1 MDNNF
6 PNNKND
12 KNNNNNNANNED
24 NSNIYQILINKLNQ
38 NQNNNQINNNAIND
52 QNEEEEY
59 EYEEESMK
67 EPIEEKNFSQQVDF
81 LYHPHDPE
89 DQSSIKNILIKQY
102 KKHKKLLPEKDIQKN
117 KKSTKKVGLKN
128 LVTKSRDIIP
138 FKNKNKG
145 LFDPY
150 LTQKELD
157 YESNIKK
164 QREERQR
171 KIDEYEKNI
180 RKKSRKKLEKDLNKK
195 IVNYTGPKGKP
206 LIKAKNYANKKV
218 KKDEEDLIKHFV
230 NIPKP
235 HIKTKMA
242 MNLGFDPK
250 KYDVIINSLLKEISS
265 IKAERKKE
273 NEMFKKQ
280 IQHYAND
287 NVDKY
292 NNYYEF
298 IYKTQKLNYDNTR
311 MNQPK
316 NIYNKNKPTRGQ
328 AINNLMKKYFD
339 DDEPKNKLKNI
350 SDINIINGINP
361 ESDTNIKN
369 KSRKENKIKTN
380 NYIKSSP
387 TKKNDKK
394 DLKGFINSDINFE
407 NIDKLLSADNL
418 TFQDKINILT
428 ELNKELD
435 NYSEKMPIIIQQ
447 VKNSLD
453 QIYEEEDK
461 AGGSNFRKEAN
472 KIPYVAMASRVA
484 YHIIQSNYDEIIEK
498 MLDEL
503 LFDCAN
509 DFNFIKL
516 RKEQEMKKQDLI
528 NNFQLLHDNIEH
540 IKNNEEKILERSN
553 GLVNNINN
561 KSKNNIKDLNDN
573 RKKIIITKFR
583 AQLDN
588 NLINRNNNYRKEFR
602 DYMVFK
608 GSFYNENIF
617 DIYDEYIE
625 EEGENILNKAID
637 KFINDLHKFGGD
649 LAKNEIKKI
658 EENI

>member
-6 PNNKND
+6 PNNKDD
-12 KNNNNNNANNED
+12 KNNKNSNED
-24 NSNIYQILINKLNQ
+24 NSNIYQMLINKLNQ
-38 NQNNNQINNNAIND
+38 TQNKSSNNIQINNNNE
-52 QNEEEEY
+52 QNEEEY

-67 EPIEEKNFSQQVDF
+67 EPVEEKNFSQQVDF
-81 LYHPHDPE
+81 LYHPQDPE
-89 DQSSIKNILIKQY
+89 GQSSIKNILIKQY
-102 KKHKKLLPEKDIQKN
+102 KKHKKLVPEKDFQKN
-117 KKSTKKVGLKN
+117 KKNTKKIGSKN
-128 LVTKSRDIIP
+128 RDIIP

-164 QREERQR
+164 QREERQK

-195 IVNYTGPKGKP
+195 IINFAGPKGKP
-206 LIKAKNYANKKV
+206 LIKAKNFANKKV
-218 KKDEEDLIKHFV
+218 KKDDEDLVKHFL

-235 HIKTKMA
+235 HIKPKIA
-242 MNLGFDPK
+242 KDLGFNPE
-250 KYDVIINSLLKEISS
+250 KYDVIINSLLKEINN
-265 IKAERKKE
+265 IKIERKKE

-280 IQHYAND
+280 IQLYAND

-316 NIYNKNKPTRGQ
+316 NIYNKIKPTRGQ

-339 DDEPKNKLKNI
+339 DGEPKNKLKKI

-361 ESDTNIKN
+361 ETDTSIKYKN
-369 KSRKENKIKTN
+369 KDKDKSGNENKVKTN
-380 NYIKSSP
+380 NYVKASP

-394 DLKGFINSDINFE
+394 DLKGLIDNNINFE
-407 NIDKLLSADNL
+407 NLDKLLSAENL

-435 NYSEKMPIIIQQ
+435 NYSEKIPIIIEQ

-453 QIYEEEDK
+453 QIYEDEKK
-461 AGGSNFRKEAN
+461 AGGNNFRKEAN
-472 KIPYVAMASRVA
+472 KIPFVAMASRAA

-498 MLDEL
+498 MIDEL

-509 DFNFIKL
+509 DLNIIHH
-516 RKEQEMKKQDLI
+516 RKEQQIKKQDLI
-528 NNFQLLHDNIEH
+528 ANFQLLQDNIENM
-540 IKNNEEKILERSN
+540 KKNEETIRERSN
-553 GLVNNINN
+553 GLVINN
-561 KSKNNIKDLNDN
+561 NNQNIKDLNAI

-588 NLINRNNNYRKEFR
+588 DLINRNNNYRKDFK
-602 DYMVFK
+602 DYMIFK
-608 GSFYNENIF
+608 GSFYKDNIF

-637 KFINDLHKFGGD
+637 KYINDLHKFGGK
-649 LAKNEIKKI
+649 LAINEIN
-658 EENI
+658 NIVGE

>member
-6 PNNKND
+6 PNNKDD
-12 KNNNNNNANNED
+12 KNNKNSNED
-24 NSNIYQILINKLNQ
+24 NSNIYQMLINKLNQ
-38 NQNNNQINNNAIND
+38 NQNKNSNNIQINNNNE
-52 QNEEEEY
+52 QNEEEY

-67 EPIEEKNFSQQVDF
+67 EPVEEKNFSQQVDF
-81 LYHPHDPE
+81 LYHPQDPE
-89 DQSSIKNILIKQY
+89 GQSSIKNILIKQY
-102 KKHKKLLPEKDIQKN
+102 KKHKKLVPEKDFQKN
-117 KKSTKKVGLKN
+117 KKNTKKIGSKN
-128 LVTKSRDIIP
+128 RDIIP

-164 QREERQR
+164 QREERQK

-195 IVNYTGPKGKP
+195 IINFAGPKGKP

-218 KKDEEDLIKHFV
+218 KKDDEDLVKHFL

-235 HIKTKMA
+235 HIKPKIA
-242 MNLGFDPK
+242 KDLGFNPE
-250 KYDVIINSLLKEISS
+250 KYDVIINSLLKEINN
-265 IKAERKKE
+265 IKIERKKE

-280 IQHYAND
+280 IQLYAND

-316 NIYNKNKPTRGQ
+316 NIYNKIKPTRGQ

-339 DDEPKNKLKNI
+339 DGEPKNKLKKI

-361 ESDTNIKN
+361 ETDTSIKYKN
-369 KSRKENKIKTN
+369 KDKDKSGNENKVKTN
-380 NYIKSSP
+380 NYVKASP

-394 DLKGFINSDINFE
+394 DLKGLIDNNINFE
-407 NIDKLLSADNL
+407 NLDKLLSAENL

-428 ELNKELD
+428 ELNKEID
-435 NYSEKMPIIIQQ
+435 NYSEKIPIIIEQ

-453 QIYEEEDK
+453 QIYEDENK
-461 AGGSNFRKEAN
+461 AGGNNFRKEAN
-472 KIPYVAMASRVA
+472 KIPFVAMASRAA

-498 MLDEL
+498 MIDEL

-509 DFNFIKL
+509 DLNIIHH
-516 RKEQEMKKQDLI
+516 RKEQQIKKQDLI
-528 NNFQLLHDNIEH
+528 ANFQLLQDNIENM
-540 IKNNEEKILERSN
+540 KKNEETIRERSN
-553 GLVNNINN
+553 GLVINN
-561 KSKNNIKDLNDN
+561 NNQNIKDLNAI

-588 NLINRNNNYRKEFR
+588 DLINRNNNYRKDFK
-602 DYMVFK
+602 DYMIFK
-608 GSFYNENIF
+608 GSFYKDNIF

-637 KFINDLHKFGGD
+637 KYINDLHKFGGK
-649 LAKNEIKKI
+649 LAINEIN
-658 EENI
+658 NIVGE

>member
-6 PNNKND
+6 PNNKDD
-12 KNNNNNNANNED
+12 KNNKNSNED
-24 NSNIYQILINKLNQ
+24 NSNIYQMLINKLNQ
-38 NQNNNQINNNAIND
+38 NQNKSSNNIQINNNNE
-52 QNEEEEY
+52 QNEEEY
-59 EYEEESMK
+59 EYEEESVK
-67 EPIEEKNFSQQVDF
+67 EPVEEKNFSQQVDF
-81 LYHPHDPE
+81 LYHPQDPE
-89 DQSSIKNILIKQY
+89 GQSSIKNILIKQY
-102 KKHKKLLPEKDIQKN
+102 KKHKKLIPEKDFQKN
-117 KKSTKKVGLKN
+117 KKNTKKIGSKN
-128 LVTKSRDIIP
+128 RDIIP

-164 QREERQR
+164 QREERQK

-195 IVNYTGPKGKP
+195 IINFAGPKGKP

-218 KKDEEDLIKHFV
+218 KKDDEDLVKHFL

-235 HIKTKMA
+235 HIKPKIA
-242 MNLGFDPK
+242 KDLGFNPE
-250 KYDVIINSLLKEISS
+250 KYDVIINSLLKEINN
-265 IKAERKKE
+265 IKIERKKE

-280 IQHYAND
+280 IQLYAND

-316 NIYNKNKPTRGQ
+316 NIYNKIKPTRGQ

-339 DDEPKNKLKNI
+339 DGEPKNKLKKI

-361 ESDTNIKN
+361 ETDTSIKYKN
-369 KSRKENKIKTN
+369 KDKDKSGNENKVKTN
-380 NYIKSSP
+380 NYVKASP
-387 TKKNDKK
+387 SKRNDKK
-394 DLKGFINSDINFE
+394 DLKGLIDNNINFE
-407 NIDKLLSADNL
+407 NLDKLLSAENL

-435 NYSEKMPIIIQQ
+435 NYSEKIPIIIEQ

-453 QIYEEEDK
+453 QIYEDENK
-461 AGGSNFRKEAN
+461 AGGNNFRKEAN
-472 KIPYVAMASRVA
+472 KIPFVAMASRAA

-498 MLDEL
+498 MIDEL

-509 DFNFIKL
+509 DLNIIHH
-516 RKEQEMKKQDLI
+516 RKEQQIKKQDLI
-528 NNFQLLHDNIEH
+528 ANFQLLQDNIENM
-540 IKNNEEKILERSN
+540 KKNEETIRERSN
-553 GLVNNINN
+553 GLVINN
-561 KSKNNIKDLNDN
+561 NNQNIKDLNAI

-588 NLINRNNNYRKEFR
+588 DLINRNNNYRKDFK
-602 DYMVFK
+602 DYMIFK
-608 GSFYNENIF
+608 GSFYKDNIF

-637 KFINDLHKFGGD
+637 KYINDLHKFGGK
-649 LAKNEIKKI
+649 LAINEIN
-658 EENI
+658 NIVGE

>member
-1 MDNNF
+1 MI
-6 PNNKND
+6 
-12 KNNNNNNANNED
+12 NE
-24 NSNIYQILINKLNQ
+24 Q
-38 NQNNNQINNNAIND
+38 N
-52 QNEEEEY
+52 EEEY

-81 LYHPHDPE
+81 LYHPNDPE

-102 KKHKKLLPEKDIQKN
+102 KKHKKLLPEKDLQKN
-117 KKSTKKVGLKN
+117 KKSIKNVGSKK
-128 LVTKSRDIIP
+128 RDIIP

-164 QREERQR
+164 QREERQK
-171 KIDEYEKNI
+171 KIDEYEKNL

-195 IVNYTGPKGKP
+195 IINFAEPKGKP

-218 KKDEEDLIKHFV
+218 KKGDEDLVKHFL

-235 HIKTKMA
+235 HIKPKIA
-242 MNLGFDPK
+242 KNLGFNPK
-250 KYDVIINSLLKEISS
+250 KYDVIINSLLKEINN
-265 IKAERKKE
+265 IKIERKKE

-280 IQHYAND
+280 IQLYAND

-316 NIYNKNKPTRGQ
+316 NIYNKKKPTRGQ

-339 DDEPKNKLKNI
+339 DEDPKNKLKKV

-361 ESDTNIKN
+361 KTDTSIKYKN
-369 KSRKENKIKTN
+369 KDKEKSGYENKVKTN
-380 NYIKSSP
+380 NYVNASP
-387 TKKNDKK
+387 TKKNNKK
-394 DLKGFINSDINFE
+394 DLNGLIDSDINFE
-407 NIDKLLSADNL
+407 NIDKLLSAENL

-435 NYSEKMPIIIQQ
+435 NYSEKIPIIVEQ

-453 QIYEEEDK
+453 QLYEDESNTR
-461 AGGSNFRKEAN
+461 GSNFRKEAN
-472 KIPYVAMASRVA
+472 KIPFVAMASRAA
-484 YHIIQSNYDEIIEK
+484 YQIIQSNYDEIIEK
-498 MLDEL
+498 MIDEL
-503 LFDCAN
+503 LCDCVDDLN
-509 DFNFIKL
+509 IINH
-516 RKEQEMKKQDLI
+516 RKEQQMKKQNLI
-528 NNFQLLHDNIEH
+528 ANFQLLQDNIEQ
-540 IKNNEEKILERSN
+540 IKKNEETIRERSN
-553 GLVNNINN
+553 GLV
-561 KSKNNIKDLNDN
+561 IKDNNNNNNDLNKN

-583 AQLDN
+583 AQLN
-588 NLINRNNNYRKEFR
+588 NDLINRNNNYRKDFK

-608 GSFYNENIF
+608 GSFYKDNIF

-637 KFINDLHKFGGD
+637 KYINDLHKFGGD
-649 LAKNEIKKI
+649 LAKNEINNLVG
-658 EENI
+658 E

>member
-6 PNNKND
+6 PNNKDD
-12 KNNNNNNANNED
+12 KNNKNSNED
-24 NSNIYQILINKLNQ
+24 NSNIYQMLINKLNQ
-38 NQNNNQINNNAIND
+38 NQNKNSNNIQINNNNE
-52 QNEEEEY
+52 QNEEEY

-67 EPIEEKNFSQQVDF
+67 EPVEEKNFSQQVDF

-89 DQSSIKNILIKQY
+89 GQSSIKNILIKQY
-102 KKHKKLLPEKDIQKN
+102 KKHKKLIPEKDFQKN
-117 KKSTKKVGLKN
+117 KKNTKKIGSKN
-128 LVTKSRDIIP
+128 RDIIP

-164 QREERQR
+164 QREERQK

-195 IVNYTGPKGKP
+195 IIKFAGPKGKP

-218 KKDEEDLIKHFV
+218 KKDDEDLVKHFL

-235 HIKTKMA
+235 HIKPKIA
-242 MNLGFDPK
+242 KDLGFNPE
-250 KYDVIINSLLKEISS
+250 KYDVIINSLLKEINN
-265 IKAERKKE
+265 IKIERKKE

-280 IQHYAND
+280 IQLYAND

-316 NIYNKNKPTRGQ
+316 NIYNKIKPTRGQ
-328 AINNLMKKYFD
+328 AINNLMKKYFND
-339 DDEPKNKLKNI
+339 GEPKNKLKKI

-361 ESDTNIKN
+361 ETDTSIKYKN
-369 KSRKENKIKTN
+369 KDKDKSGNENKVKTN
-380 NYIKSSP
+380 NYVKASP
-387 TKKNDKK
+387 TKRNDKK
-394 DLKGFINSDINFE
+394 DLKGLIDNNINFE
-407 NIDKLLSADNL
+407 NLDKLLSAENL

-435 NYSEKMPIIIQQ
+435 NYSEKIPIIIEQ

-453 QIYEEEDK
+453 QIYEDENK
-461 AGGSNFRKEAN
+461 AGGNNFRKEAN
-472 KIPYVAMASRVA
+472 KIPFVAMASRAA

-498 MLDEL
+498 MIDEL

-509 DFNFIKL
+509 DLNIIHH
-516 RKEQEMKKQDLI
+516 RKEQQIKKQDLI
-528 NNFQLLHDNIEH
+528 ANFQLLQDNIENM
-540 IKNNEEKILERSN
+540 KKNEETIRERSN
-553 GLVNNINN
+553 GLAINN
-561 KSKNNIKDLNDN
+561 DNQNIKDLNAI

-588 NLINRNNNYRKEFR
+588 DLINRNNNYRKDFK
-602 DYMVFK
+602 DYMIFK
-608 GSFYNENIF
+608 GSFYKDNIF

-637 KFINDLHKFGGD
+637 KYINDLHKFGGK
-649 LAKNEIKKI
+649 LAINEIN
-658 EENI
+658 NIVGE

>member
-6 PNNKND
+6 PNNKDD
-12 KNNNNNNANNED
+12 KNNKNSNED
-24 NSNIYQILINKLNQ
+24 NSNIYQMLINKLNQ
-38 NQNNNQINNNAIND
+38 NQNKNSNNIQINNNNE
-52 QNEEEEY
+52 QNEEEY

-67 EPIEEKNFSQQVDF
+67 EPVEEKNFSQQVDF
-81 LYHPHDPE
+81 LYHPQDPE
-89 DQSSIKNILIKQY
+89 GQSSIKNILIKQY
-102 KKHKKLLPEKDIQKN
+102 KKHKKLIPEKDFQKN
-117 KKSTKKVGLKN
+117 KKNTKKIGSKN
-128 LVTKSRDIIP
+128 RDIIP

-164 QREERQR
+164 QREERQK

-195 IVNYTGPKGKP
+195 IINFAGPKGKP
-206 LIKAKNYANKKV
+206 LIKAKNFANKKV
-218 KKDEEDLIKHFV
+218 KKDDEDLVKHFL

-235 HIKTKMA
+235 HIKPKIA
-242 MNLGFDPK
+242 KDLGFNPE
-250 KYDVIINSLLKEISS
+250 KYDVIINSLLKEINN
-265 IKAERKKE
+265 IKIERKKE

-280 IQHYAND
+280 IQLYAND

-316 NIYNKNKPTRGQ
+316 NIYNKIKPTRGQ

-339 DDEPKNKLKNI
+339 DGEPKNKLKKI

-361 ESDTNIKN
+361 ETDTSIKYKN
-369 KSRKENKIKTN
+369 KDKDKSGNENKVKTN
-380 NYIKSSP
+380 NYVKASP

-394 DLKGFINSDINFE
+394 DLKGLIDNNINFE
-407 NIDKLLSADNL
+407 NLDKLLTAENL

-435 NYSEKMPIIIQQ
+435 NYSEKIPIIIEQ

-453 QIYEEEDK
+453 QIYEDENK
-461 AGGSNFRKEAN
+461 AGGNNFRKEAN
-472 KIPYVAMASRVA
+472 KIPFVAMASRAA

-498 MLDEL
+498 MIDEL

-509 DFNFIKL
+509 DLNIIHH
-516 RKEQEMKKQDLI
+516 RKEQQIKKQDLI
-528 NNFQLLHDNIEH
+528 ANFQLLQDNIENM
-540 IKNNEEKILERSN
+540 KKNEETIRERSN
-553 GLVNNINN
+553 GLVINN
-561 KSKNNIKDLNDN
+561 NNQNIKDLNAI

-588 NLINRNNNYRKEFR
+588 DLINRNNNYRKDFK
-602 DYMVFK
+602 DYMIFK
-608 GSFYNENIF
+608 GSFYKDNIF

-637 KFINDLHKFGGD
+637 KYINDLHKFGGK
-649 LAKNEIKKI
+649 LAINEIN
-658 EENI
+658 NIVGE

>member
-6 PNNKND
+6 PNNKDD
-12 KNNNNNNANNED
+12 KNNKNSNED
-24 NSNIYQILINKLNQ
+24 NSNIYQMLINKLNQ
-38 NQNNNQINNNAIND
+38 NQNKSSNNIQINNNNE
-52 QNEEEEY
+52 QNEEEY
-59 EYEEESMK
+59 EYEEESVK
-67 EPIEEKNFSQQVDF
+67 EPVEEKNFSQQVDF
-81 LYHPHDPE
+81 LYHPQDPE
-89 DQSSIKNILIKQY
+89 GQSSIKNILIKQY
-102 KKHKKLLPEKDIQKN
+102 KKHKKLIPEKDFQKN
-117 KKSTKKVGLKN
+117 KKNTKKIGSKN
-128 LVTKSRDIIP
+128 RDIIP

-164 QREERQR
+164 QREERQK

-195 IVNYTGPKGKP
+195 IINFAGPKGKP

-218 KKDEEDLIKHFV
+218 KKDDEDLVKHFL

-235 HIKTKMA
+235 HIKPKIA
-242 MNLGFDPK
+242 KDLGFNPE
-250 KYDVIINSLLKEISS
+250 KYDVIINSLLKEINN
-265 IKAERKKE
+265 IKIERKKE

-280 IQHYAND
+280 IQLYAND

-311 MNQPK
+311 MNQAK
-316 NIYNKNKPTRGQ
+316 NIYNKIKPTRGQ

-339 DDEPKNKLKNI
+339 DGEPKNKLKKI

-361 ESDTNIKN
+361 ETDTSIKYKN
-369 KSRKENKIKTN
+369 KDKDKSGNENKVKTN
-380 NYIKSSP
+380 NYVKASP

-394 DLKGFINSDINFE
+394 DLKGLIDNNINFE
-407 NIDKLLSADNL
+407 NLDKLLSAENL

-435 NYSEKMPIIIQQ
+435 NYSEKIPIIIEQ

-453 QIYEEEDK
+453 QIYEDENK
-461 AGGSNFRKEAN
+461 AGGNNFRKEAN
-472 KIPYVAMASRVA
+472 KIPFVAMASRAA

-498 MLDEL
+498 MIDEL

-509 DFNFIKL
+509 DLNIIHH
-516 RKEQEMKKQDLI
+516 RKEQQIKKQDLI
-528 NNFQLLHDNIEH
+528 ANFQLLQDNIENM
-540 IKNNEEKILERSN
+540 KKNEETIRERSN
-553 GLVNNINN
+553 GLVINN
-561 KSKNNIKDLNDN
+561 NNQNIKDLNAI

-588 NLINRNNNYRKEFR
+588 DLINRNNNYRKDFK
-602 DYMVFK
+602 DYMIFK
-608 GSFYNENIF
+608 GSFYKDNIF

-637 KFINDLHKFGGD
+637 KYINDLHKFGGK
-649 LAKNEIKKI
+649 LAINEIN
-658 EENI
+658 NIVGE

>member
-6 PNNKND
+6 PNNKDD
-12 KNNNNNNANNED
+12 KNNKNSNED
-24 NSNIYQILINKLNQ
+24 NSNIYQMLINKLNQ
-38 NQNNNQINNNAIND
+38 NQNKNSNNIQINNNNE
-52 QNEEEEY
+52 QNEEEY

-67 EPIEEKNFSQQVDF
+67 EPVEEKNFSQQVDF
-81 LYHPHDPE
+81 LYHPQDPE
-89 DQSSIKNILIKQY
+89 GQSSIKNILIKQY
-102 KKHKKLLPEKDIQKN
+102 KKHKKLIPEKDFQKN
-117 KKSTKKVGLKN
+117 KKNTKKIGSKN
-128 LVTKSRDIIP
+128 RDIIP

-164 QREERQR
+164 QREERQK

-195 IVNYTGPKGKP
+195 IINFAGPKGKP
-206 LIKAKNYANKKV
+206 LIKAKNFANKKV
-218 KKDEEDLIKHFV
+218 KKDDEDLVKHFL

-235 HIKTKMA
+235 HIKPKIA
-242 MNLGFDPK
+242 KDLGFNPE
-250 KYDVIINSLLKEISS
+250 KYDVIINSLLKEINN
-265 IKAERKKE
+265 IKIERKKE

-280 IQHYAND
+280 IQLYAND

-316 NIYNKNKPTRGQ
+316 NIYNKIKPTRGQ

-339 DDEPKNKLKNI
+339 DGEPKNKLKKI

-361 ESDTNIKN
+361 ETDTSIKYKN
-369 KSRKENKIKTN
+369 KDKDKSGNENKVKTN
-380 NYIKSSP
+380 NYVKASP

-394 DLKGFINSDINFE
+394 DLKGLIDNNINFE
-407 NIDKLLSADNL
+407 NLDKLLSAENL

-435 NYSEKMPIIIQQ
+435 NYSEKIPIIIEQ

-453 QIYEEEDK
+453 QIYEDENK
-461 AGGSNFRKEAN
+461 AGGNNFRKEAN
-472 KIPYVAMASRVA
+472 KIPFVAMASRAA

-498 MLDEL
+498 MIDEL

-509 DFNFIKL
+509 DLNIIHH
-516 RKEQEMKKQDLI
+516 RKEQQIKKQDLI
-528 NNFQLLHDNIEH
+528 ANFQLLQDNIENM
-540 IKNNEEKILERSN
+540 KKNEETIRERSN
-553 GLVNNINN
+553 GLVINN
-561 KSKNNIKDLNDN
+561 NNQNIKDLNAI

-588 NLINRNNNYRKEFR
+588 DLINRNNNYRKDFK
-602 DYMVFK
+602 DYMIFK
-608 GSFYNENIF
+608 GSFYKDNIF

-637 KFINDLHKFGGD
+637 KYINDLHKFGGK
-649 LAKNEIKKI
+649 LAINEIN
-658 EENI
+658 NIVGE

>member
-6 PNNKND
+6 PNNKDD
-12 KNNNNNNANNED
+12 KNNNNDD
-24 NSNIYQILINKLNQ
+24 NSNIYQMLFNKLNQ
-38 NQNNNQINNNAIND
+38 NQNKNSSTYQINNNMINE
-52 QNEEEEY
+52 QNEEEY

-81 LYHPHDPE
+81 LYHPNDPE
-89 DQSSIKNILIKQY
+89 GQSSIKNILIKQY
-102 KKHKKLLPEKDIQKN
+102 KKHKKLLPEKDLQKN
-117 KKSTKKVGLKN
+117 KKSIKKVGSK
-128 LVTKSRDIIP
+128 KRDIIP

-164 QREERQR
+164 QREERQK

-180 RKKSRKKLEKDLNKK
+180 RKKSRQKLEKDLNKK
-195 IVNYTGPKGKP
+195 IINFAEPKGKP

-218 KKDEEDLIKHFV
+218 KKDDEDLVKHFL

-235 HIKTKMA
+235 HIKPKIA
-242 MNLGFDPK
+242 KNLGFNPK
-250 KYDVIINSLLKEISS
+250 KYDVIINSLLKEINN
-265 IKAERKKE
+265 IKIERKKE

-280 IQHYAND
+280 IQLYAND

-339 DDEPKNKLKNI
+339 DDDPKNKLKKV

-361 ESDTNIKN
+361 KNDTNIKYKN
-369 KSRKENKIKTN
+369 KDKEKSDYENKVKTN
-380 NYIKSSP
+380 NYVNASP
-387 TKKNDKK
+387 TKKNNKK
-394 DLKGFINSDINFE
+394 DIKGLIDSDINFE
-407 NIDKLLSADNL
+407 NIDKLLSAENL

-435 NYSEKMPIIIQQ
+435 NYSEKIPIIVEQ

-453 QIYEEEDK
+453 QLYEDESNTR
-461 AGGSNFRKEAN
+461 GSNFRKEAN
-472 KIPYVAMASRVA
+472 KIPFVAMASRAA
-484 YHIIQSNYDEIIEK
+484 YQIIQSNYDEIIEK
-498 MLDEL
+498 MIDEL
-503 LFDCAN
+503 LCDCVDDLN
-509 DFNFIKL
+509 IINH
-516 RKEQEMKKQDLI
+516 RKEQQMKKQDLI
-528 NNFQLLHDNIEH
+528 ANFQLLQDNIEQIKKNEETIRERSNELV
-540 IKNNEEKILERSN
+540 IKNN
-553 GLVNNINN
+553 NNNN
-561 KSKNNIKDLNDN
+561 NLNKN

-583 AQLDN
+583 AQLN
-588 NLINRNNNYRKEFR
+588 NDLINKNNNYRKDFK

-608 GSFYNENIF
+608 GSFYKDNIF

-637 KFINDLHKFGGD
+637 KYINDLHKFGGD
-649 LAKNEIKKI
+649 LAINEINNLVG
-658 EENI
+658 E

>member
-6 PNNKND
+6 PNNKDD
-12 KNNNNNNANNED
+12 KNNNNDD
-24 NSNIYQILINKLNQ
+24 NSNIYQMLFNKLNQ
-38 NQNNNQINNNAIND
+38 NQNKNSSTYQIKNNMINE
-52 QNEEEEY
+52 QNEEEY

-81 LYHPHDPE
+81 LYHPNDPE
-89 DQSSIKNILIKQY
+89 GQSSIKNILIKQY
-102 KKHKKLLPEKDIQKN
+102 KKHKKLLPEKDLQKN
-117 KKSTKKVGLKN
+117 KKSIKNVGSKK
-128 LVTKSRDIIP
+128 RDIIP

-164 QREERQR
+164 QREERQK

-180 RKKSRKKLEKDLNKK
+180 RKKSRQKLEKDLNKK
-195 IVNYTGPKGKP
+195 IINFAEPKGKP

-218 KKDEEDLIKHFV
+218 KKDDEDLVKHFL

-235 HIKTKMA
+235 HIKPKIA
-242 MNLGFDPK
+242 KNLGFNPK
-250 KYDVIINSLLKEISS
+250 KYDVIINSLLKEINN
-265 IKAERKKE
+265 IKIERKKE

-280 IQHYAND
+280 IQLYAND

-339 DDEPKNKLKNI
+339 DDDPKNKLKKV

-361 ESDTNIKN
+361 KTDTSIKYKN
-369 KSRKENKIKTN
+369 KDKEKSGYENKVKTN
-380 NYIKSSP
+380 NYVNASP
-387 TKKNDKK
+387 TKKNNKK
-394 DLKGFINSDINFE
+394 DLNGLIDSDINFE
-407 NIDKLLSADNL
+407 NIDKLLSAENL

-435 NYSEKMPIIIQQ
+435 NYSEKIPIIVEQ

-453 QIYEEEDK
+453 QLYEDESNTR
-461 AGGSNFRKEAN
+461 GSNFRKEAN
-472 KIPYVAMASRVA
+472 KIPFVAMASRAA
-484 YHIIQSNYDEIIEK
+484 YQIIQSNYDEIIEK
-498 MLDEL
+498 MIDEL
-503 LFDCAN
+503 LCDCVDDLN
-509 DFNFIKL
+509 IINH
-516 RKEQEMKKQDLI
+516 RKEQQMKKQDLI
-528 NNFQLLHDNIEH
+528 ANFQLLQDNIEQIKKNEETIRERSNELV
-540 IKNNEEKILERSN
+540 IKNN
-553 GLVNNINN
+553 NNNN
-561 KSKNNIKDLNDN
+561 NLNKN

-583 AQLDN
+583 AQLN
-588 NLINRNNNYRKEFR
+588 NDLINRNNNYRKDFK

-608 GSFYNENIF
+608 GSFYKDNIF

-637 KFINDLHKFGGD
+637 KYINDLHKFGGD
-649 LAKNEIKKI
+649 LAKNEINNLVG
-658 EENI
+658 E

>member
-6 PNNKND
+6 PNNKDD
-12 KNNNNNNANNED
+12 KNNNNED
-24 NSNIYQILINKLNQ
+24 NSNIYQMLINKLNQ
-38 NQNNNQINNNAIND
+38 NQNKNSNTYQINNNMINE
-52 QNEEEEY
+52 QNEEEY

-81 LYHPHDPE
+81 LYHPNDPE
-89 DQSSIKNILIKQY
+89 GQSSIKNILIKQY
-102 KKHKKLLPEKDIQKN
+102 KKHKKLLPEKDLQKN
-117 KKSTKKVGLKN
+117 KKSIKKVGSK
-128 LVTKSRDIIP
+128 KRDIIP

-164 QREERQR
+164 QREERQK

-180 RKKSRKKLEKDLNKK
+180 RKKSRQKLEKDLNKK
-195 IVNYTGPKGKP
+195 IINFAEPKGKP

-218 KKDEEDLIKHFV
+218 KKDDEDLVKHFL

-235 HIKTKMA
+235 HIKPKIA
-242 MNLGFDPK
+242 KNLGFNPK
-250 KYDVIINSLLKEISS
+250 KYDVIINSLLKEINN
-265 IKAERKKE
+265 IKIERKKE

-280 IQHYAND
+280 IQLYAND

-339 DDEPKNKLKNI
+339 DDDPKNKLKKV

-361 ESDTNIKN
+361 ENDTSIKYKN
-369 KSRKENKIKTN
+369 KDKEKSGYENKVKTN
-380 NYIKSSP
+380 NYLNASP
-387 TKKNDKK
+387 TKKNNKK
-394 DLKGFINSDINFE
+394 DLNGLIDSDINFE
-407 NIDKLLSADNL
+407 NIDKLLSAENL

-435 NYSEKMPIIIQQ
+435 NYSEKIPIIVEQ

-453 QIYEEEDK
+453 QLYEDESNTQ
-461 AGGSNFRKEAN
+461 GSNFRKEAN
-472 KIPYVAMASRVA
+472 KIPFVAMASRAA
-484 YHIIQSNYDEIIEK
+484 YQIIQSNYDEIIEK
-498 MLDEL
+498 MIDEL
-503 LFDCAN
+503 LCDCVDDLN
-509 DFNFIKL
+509 IINH
-516 RKEQEMKKQDLI
+516 RKEQQMKKQDLI
-528 NNFQLLHDNIEH
+528 ANFQLLQDNIEQIKKNEETIRERSNELV
-540 IKNNEEKILERSN
+540 IKNN
-553 GLVNNINN
+553 NNNN
-561 KSKNNIKDLNDN
+561 NLNKN

-583 AQLDN
+583 AQLN
-588 NLINRNNNYRKEFR
+588 NDLINRNNNYRKDFK

-608 GSFYNENIF
+608 GSFYKDNIF

-637 KFINDLHKFGGD
+637 KYINDLHKFGGD
-649 LAKNEIKKI
+649 LAINEINNLVG
-658 EENI
+658 E

>member
-1 MDNNF
+1 MI
-6 PNNKND
+6 
-12 KNNNNNNANNED
+12 NE
-24 NSNIYQILINKLNQ
+24 Q
-38 NQNNNQINNNAIND
+38 N
-52 QNEEEEY
+52 EEEY

-81 LYHPHDPE
+81 LYHPNDPE
-89 DQSSIKNILIKQY
+89 GQSSIKNILIKQY
-102 KKHKKLLPEKDIQKN
+102 KKHKKLLPEKELQKN
-117 KKSTKKVGLKN
+117 KKNTKNVGSK
-128 LVTKSRDIIP
+128 KKDIIP

-164 QREERQR
+164 QREERQK

-195 IVNYTGPKGKP
+195 IINFAEPKGKP

-218 KKDEEDLIKHFV
+218 KKDDEDLVKHFL

-235 HIKTKMA
+235 HIKPKIA
-242 MNLGFDPK
+242 KNLGFNPK
-250 KYDVIINSLLKEISS
+250 KYDVIINSLLKEINN
-265 IKAERKKE
+265 IKIERKKE
-273 NEMFKKQ
+273 NEMFKRQ
-280 IQHYAND
+280 IQLYAND

-311 MNQPK
+311 MNRPK

-339 DDEPKNKLKNI
+339 DDDPKNKLKKI

-361 ESDTNIKN
+361 ETDTSIKYKN
-369 KSRKENKIKTN
+369 KDKEKSDYENKVKTN
-380 NYIKSSP
+380 NYVKASP
-387 TKKNDKK
+387 TKKNNKK
-394 DLKGFINSDINFE
+394 DLKGLIDSDINFE
-407 NIDKLLSADNL
+407 NIDKLLSAENL

-435 NYSEKMPIIIQQ
+435 NYSEKIPIIIEQ

-453 QIYEEEDK
+453 QLYEDESN
-461 AGGSNFRKEAN
+461 AGGNNFRKEAN
-472 KIPYVAMASRVA
+472 KIPFVAMASRAA
-484 YHIIQSNYDEIIEK
+484 YQIIQSNYDEIIEK
-498 MLDEL
+498 MIDEL
-503 LFDCAN
+503 LCDCVDDLN
-509 DFNFIKL
+509 IINH
-516 RKEQEMKKQDLI
+516 RKEQQKKKQGLI
-528 NNFQLLHDNIEH
+528 ANFQLLQDNIEQ
-540 IKNNEEKILERSN
+540 IKKNEETIRERSN
-553 GLVNNINN
+553 GLVI
-561 KSKNNIKDLNDN
+561 KNNNNNNNDLNKI
-573 RKKIIITKFR
+573 RKKIIITKFK
-583 AQLDN
+583 AQLN
-588 NLINRNNNYRKEFR
+588 NDLINRNNNYRKDFK
-602 DYMVFK
+602 DYMIFK
-608 GSFYNENIF
+608 GSFYKDNIF

-637 KFINDLHKFGGD
+637 KYINDLHKFGGD
-649 LAKNEIKKI
+649 LAINEINNLVG
-658 EENI
+658 E

>member
-6 PNNKND
+6 PNNKDD
-12 KNNNNNNANNED
+12 KNNKNSNED
-24 NSNIYQILINKLNQ
+24 NSNIYQMLINKLNQ
-38 NQNNNQINNNAIND
+38 NQNKSSNNIQINNNNE
-52 QNEEEEY
+52 QNEEEY

-67 EPIEEKNFSQQVDF
+67 EPVEEKNFSQQVDF
-81 LYHPHDPE
+81 LYHPQDPE
-89 DQSSIKNILIKQY
+89 GQSSIKNILIKQY
-102 KKHKKLLPEKDIQKN
+102 KKHKKLVPEKDFQKN
-117 KKSTKKVGLKN
+117 KKNTKKIGSKN
-128 LVTKSRDIIP
+128 RDIIP

-164 QREERQR
+164 QREERQK

-195 IVNYTGPKGKP
+195 IINFTGPKGKP

-218 KKDEEDLIKHFV
+218 KKDDEDLVKHFL

-235 HIKTKMA
+235 HIKPKIA
-242 MNLGFDPK
+242 KDLGFNPE
-250 KYDVIINSLLKEISS
+250 KYDVIINSLLKEINN
-265 IKAERKKE
+265 IKIERKKE

-280 IQHYAND
+280 IQLYAND

-316 NIYNKNKPTRGQ
+316 NIYNKIKPTRGQ

-339 DDEPKNKLKNI
+339 DGEPKNKLKKI

-361 ESDTNIKN
+361 ETDTSIKYKN
-369 KSRKENKIKTN
+369 KDKDKSGNENKVKTN
-380 NYIKSSP
+380 NYVKASP

-394 DLKGFINSDINFE
+394 DLKGLIDNNINFE
-407 NIDKLLSADNL
+407 NLDKLLSAENL

-428 ELNKELD
+428 ELNKEID
-435 NYSEKMPIIIQQ
+435 NYSEKIPIIIEQ

-453 QIYEEEDK
+453 QIYEDENK
-461 AGGSNFRKEAN
+461 AGGNNFRKEAN
-472 KIPYVAMASRVA
+472 KIPFVAMASRAA

-498 MLDEL
+498 MIDEL

-509 DFNFIKL
+509 DLNIIHH
-516 RKEQEMKKQDLI
+516 RKEQQIKKQDLI
-528 NNFQLLHDNIEH
+528 ANFQLLQDNIENM
-540 IKNNEEKILERSN
+540 KKNEETIRERSN
-553 GLVNNINN
+553 GLVINN
-561 KSKNNIKDLNDN
+561 NNQNIKDLNAI

-588 NLINRNNNYRKEFR
+588 DLINRNNNYRKDFK
-602 DYMVFK
+602 DYMIFK
-608 GSFYNENIF
+608 GSFYKDNIF

-637 KFINDLHKFGGD
+637 KYINDLHKFGGK
-649 LAKNEIKKI
+649 LAINEIN
-658 EENI
+658 NIVGE

>member
-1 MDNNF
+1 MDNNS
-6 PNNKND
+6 PNNKDD
-12 KNNNNNNANNED
+12 KNNKNSNED
-24 NSNIYQILINKLNQ
+24 NSNIYQMLINKLNQ
-38 NQNNNQINNNAIND
+38 NQNKNSNNIQINNNNE
-52 QNEEEEY
+52 QNEEEY

-67 EPIEEKNFSQQVDF
+67 EPVEEKNFSQQVDF
-81 LYHPHDPE
+81 LYHPQDPE
-89 DQSSIKNILIKQY
+89 GQSSIKNILIKQY
-102 KKHKKLLPEKDIQKN
+102 KKHKKLVPEKDFQKN
-117 KKSTKKVGLKN
+117 KKNTKKIGSKN
-128 LVTKSRDIIP
+128 RDIIP

-164 QREERQR
+164 QREERQK

-195 IVNYTGPKGKP
+195 IINFTGPKGKP

-218 KKDEEDLIKHFV
+218 KKDDEDLVKHFL

-235 HIKTKMA
+235 HIKPKIA
-242 MNLGFDPK
+242 KDLGFNPE
-250 KYDVIINSLLKEISS
+250 KYDVIINSLLKEINN
-265 IKAERKKE
+265 IKIERKKE

-280 IQHYAND
+280 IQLYAND

-316 NIYNKNKPTRGQ
+316 NIYNKIKPTRGQ

-339 DDEPKNKLKNI
+339 DDEPKNKLKKI

-361 ESDTNIKN
+361 ETDTSIKYKN
-369 KSRKENKIKTN
+369 KDKDKAGNENKVKTN
-380 NYIKSSP
+380 NYVKASP
-387 TKKNDKK
+387 TKRNDKK
-394 DLKGFINSDINFE
+394 DLKGLIDNNINFE
-407 NIDKLLSADNL
+407 NLDKLLSAENL

-435 NYSEKMPIIIQQ
+435 NYSEKIPIIIEQ

-453 QIYEEEDK
+453 QIYEDENK
-461 AGGSNFRKEAN
+461 AGGNNFRKEAN
-472 KIPYVAMASRVA
+472 KIPFVAMASRAA

-498 MLDEL
+498 MIDEL

-509 DFNFIKL
+509 DLNIIHH
-516 RKEQEMKKQDLI
+516 RKEQQIKKQDLI
-528 NNFQLLHDNIEH
+528 ANFQLLQDNIENM
-540 IKNNEEKILERSN
+540 KKNEETIRERSN
-553 GLVNNINN
+553 GLVINN
-561 KSKNNIKDLNDN
+561 NNQNIKDLNAI

-588 NLINRNNNYRKEFR
+588 DLINRNNNYRKDFK
-602 DYMVFK
+602 DYMIFK
-608 GSFYNENIF
+608 GSFYKDNIF

-637 KFINDLHKFGGD
+637 KYINDLHKFGGK
-649 LAKNEIKKI
+649 LAINEIN
-658 EENI
+658 NIVGE

>member
-6 PNNKND
+6 PNNKDD
-12 KNNNNNNANNED
+12 KNNNNDD
-24 NSNIYQILINKLNQ
+24 NSNIYQMLFNKLNQ
-38 NQNNNQINNNAIND
+38 NQNKNSSTYQINNKMINE
-52 QNEEEEY
+52 QNEEEY

-81 LYHPHDPE
+81 LYHPNDPE
-89 DQSSIKNILIKQY
+89 GQSSIKNILIKQY
-102 KKHKKLLPEKDIQKN
+102 KKHKKLLPEKDLQKN
-117 KKSTKKVGLKN
+117 KKSIKKVGSK
-128 LVTKSRDIIP
+128 KRDIIP

-164 QREERQR
+164 QREERQK

-180 RKKSRKKLEKDLNKK
+180 RKKSRQKLEKDLNKK
-195 IVNYTGPKGKP
+195 IINFAEPKGKP

-218 KKDEEDLIKHFV
+218 KKDDEDLVKHFL

-235 HIKTKMA
+235 HIKPKIA
-242 MNLGFDPK
+242 KNLGFNPK
-250 KYDVIINSLLKEISS
+250 KYDVIINSLLKEINN
-265 IKAERKKE
+265 IKIERKKE

-280 IQHYAND
+280 IQLYAND

-339 DDEPKNKLKNI
+339 DDDPKNKLKKV

-361 ESDTNIKN
+361 KNDTNIKYKN
-369 KSRKENKIKTN
+369 KDKEKSDYENKVKTN
-380 NYIKSSP
+380 NYVNASP
-387 TKKNDKK
+387 TKKNNKK
-394 DLKGFINSDINFE
+394 DIKGLIDSDINFE
-407 NIDKLLSADNL
+407 NIDKLLSAENL

-435 NYSEKMPIIIQQ
+435 NYSEKIPIIVEQ

-453 QIYEEEDK
+453 QLYEDESDTR
-461 AGGSNFRKEAN
+461 GSNFRKEAN
-472 KIPYVAMASRVA
+472 KIPFVAMASRAA
-484 YHIIQSNYDEIIEK
+484 YQIIQSNYDEIIEK
-498 MLDEL
+498 MIDEL
-503 LFDCAN
+503 LCDCVDDLN
-509 DFNFIKL
+509 IINH
-516 RKEQEMKKQDLI
+516 RKEQQMKKQDLI
-528 NNFQLLHDNIEH
+528 ANFQLLQDNIEQIKKNEETIRERSNELV
-540 IKNNEEKILERSN
+540 IKNN
-553 GLVNNINN
+553 NNNN
-561 KSKNNIKDLNDN
+561 NLNKN

-583 AQLDN
+583 AQLN
-588 NLINRNNNYRKEFR
+588 NDLINRNNNYRKDFK

-608 GSFYNENIF
+608 GSFYKDNIF

-637 KFINDLHKFGGD
+637 KYINDLHKFGGD
-649 LAKNEIKKI
+649 LAINEINNLVG
-658 EENI
+658 E

>member
-6 PNNKND
+6 PNNKDD
-12 KNNNNNNANNED
+12 KNNNNDD
-24 NSNIYQILINKLNQ
+24 NSNIYQMLFNKLNQ
-38 NQNNNQINNNAIND
+38 NQNKNSSTYQINNKMINE
-52 QNEEEEY
+52 QNEEEY

-81 LYHPHDPE
+81 LYHPNDPE
-89 DQSSIKNILIKQY
+89 GQSSIKNILIKQY
-102 KKHKKLLPEKDIQKN
+102 KKHKKLLPEKDLQKN
-117 KKSTKKVGLKN
+117 KKSIKKVGSK
-128 LVTKSRDIIP
+128 KRDIIP

-164 QREERQR
+164 QREERQK

-180 RKKSRKKLEKDLNKK
+180 RKKSRQKLEKDLNKK
-195 IVNYTGPKGKP
+195 IINFAEPKGKP

-218 KKDEEDLIKHFV
+218 KKDDEDLVKHFL

-235 HIKTKMA
+235 HIKPKIA
-242 MNLGFDPK
+242 KNLGFNPK
-250 KYDVIINSLLKEISS
+250 KYDVIINSLLKEINN
-265 IKAERKKE
+265 IKIERKKE

-280 IQHYAND
+280 IQLYAND

-339 DDEPKNKLKNI
+339 DDDPKNKLKKV

-361 ESDTNIKN
+361 KNDTNIKYKN
-369 KSRKENKIKTN
+369 KDKEKSDYENKVKTN
-380 NYIKSSP
+380 NYVNASP
-387 TKKNDKK
+387 TKKNNKK
-394 DLKGFINSDINFE
+394 DIKGLIDSDINFE
-407 NIDKLLSADNL
+407 NIDKLLSAENL

-435 NYSEKMPIIIQQ
+435 NYSEKIPIIVEQ

-453 QIYEEEDK
+453 QLYEDESNTR
-461 AGGSNFRKEAN
+461 GSNFRKEAN
-472 KIPYVAMASRVA
+472 KIPFVAMASRAA
-484 YHIIQSNYDEIIEK
+484 YQIIQSNYDEIIEK
-498 MLDEL
+498 MIDEL
-503 LFDCAN
+503 LCDCVDDLN
-509 DFNFIKL
+509 IINH
-516 RKEQEMKKQDLI
+516 RKEQQMKKQDLI
-528 NNFQLLHDNIEH
+528 ANFQLLQDNIEQIKKNEETIRERSNELV
-540 IKNNEEKILERSN
+540 IKNN
-553 GLVNNINN
+553 NNNN
-561 KSKNNIKDLNDN
+561 NLNKN

-583 AQLDN
+583 AQLN
-588 NLINRNNNYRKEFR
+588 NDLINKNNNYRKDFK

-608 GSFYNENIF
+608 GSFYKDNIF

-637 KFINDLHKFGGD
+637 KYINDLHKFGGD
-649 LAKNEIKKI
+649 LAINEINNLVG
-658 EENI
+658 E

>member
-6 PNNKND
+6 PNNKDD
-12 KNNNNNNANNED
+12 KNNNNED
-24 NSNIYQILINKLNQ
+24 NSNIYQMLINKLNQ
-38 NQNNNQINNNAIND
+38 NQNKNSNTYQINNNMINE
-52 QNEEEEY
+52 QNEEEY

-67 EPIEEKNFSQQVDF
+67 EPIEEKHFSQQVDF
-81 LYHPHDPE
+81 LYHPNDPE
-89 DQSSIKNILIKQY
+89 GQSSIKNILIKQY
-102 KKHKKLLPEKDIQKN
+102 KKHKKLIPEKDLQKN
-117 KKSTKKVGLKN
+117 KKSIKNVGSKK
-128 LVTKSRDIIP
+128 RDIIP

-164 QREERQR
+164 QREERQK
-171 KIDEYEKNI
+171 KIDEYEKNL

-195 IVNYTGPKGKP
+195 IINFAEPKGKP

-218 KKDEEDLIKHFV
+218 KKDDEDLVKHFL

-235 HIKTKMA
+235 HIKPKIA
-242 MNLGFDPK
+242 KNLGFNPK
-250 KYDVIINSLLKEISS
+250 KYDVIINSLLKEINN
-265 IKAERKKE
+265 IKIERKKE

-280 IQHYAND
+280 IQLYAND

-316 NIYNKNKPTRGQ
+316 NIYNKSKPTRGQ

-339 DDEPKNKLKNI
+339 DDDPKNKLKKV

-361 ESDTNIKN
+361 ENDTSIKYKN
-369 KSRKENKIKTN
+369 KDKEKSGYENKVKTN
-380 NYIKSSP
+380 NYLNASP
-387 TKKNDKK
+387 TKKNNKK
-394 DLKGFINSDINFE
+394 DLNGLIDSDINFE
-407 NIDKLLSADNL
+407 NIDKLLSAENL

-435 NYSEKMPIIIQQ
+435 NYSEKIPIIVEQ

-453 QIYEEEDK
+453 QLYEDESNTQ
-461 AGGSNFRKEAN
+461 GSNFRKEAN
-472 KIPYVAMASRVA
+472 KIPFVAMASRAA
-484 YHIIQSNYDEIIEK
+484 YQIIQSNYDEIIEK
-498 MLDEL
+498 MIDEL
-503 LFDCAN
+503 LCDCVDDLN
-509 DFNFIKL
+509 IINH
-516 RKEQEMKKQDLI
+516 RKEQQMKKQDLI
-528 NNFQLLHDNIEH
+528 ANFQLLQDNIEQ
-540 IKNNEEKILERSN
+540 IKKNEETIREKSN
-553 GLVNNINN
+553 GLVINN
-561 KSKNNIKDLNDN
+561 KSNNNNINDLNKN

-583 AQLDN
+583 AKLN
-588 NLINRNNNYRKEFR
+588 NDLINRNNNYRKDFK

-608 GSFYNENIF
+608 GSFYKDNIF

-625 EEGENILNKAID
+625 EEGGNILNKAID
-637 KFINDLHKFGGD
+637 KYINDLHKFSGD
-649 LAKNEIKKI
+649 LAINEINNLVG
-658 EENI
+658 E

>member
-6 PNNKND
+6 PNNKDD
-12 KNNNNNNANNED
+12 KNNKNSNED
-24 NSNIYQILINKLNQ
+24 NSNIYQMLINKLNQ
-38 NQNNNQINNNAIND
+38 NQNKSSNNIQINNNNE
-52 QNEEEEY
+52 QNEEEY

-67 EPIEEKNFSQQVDF
+67 EPVEEKNFSQQVDF
-81 LYHPHDPE
+81 LYHPQDPE
-89 DQSSIKNILIKQY
+89 GQSSIKNILIKQY
-102 KKHKKLLPEKDIQKN
+102 KKHKKLVPEKDFQKN
-117 KKSTKKVGLKN
+117 KKNTKKIGSKN
-128 LVTKSRDIIP
+128 RDIIP

-164 QREERQR
+164 QREERQK

-195 IVNYTGPKGKP
+195 IINFAGPKGKP

-218 KKDEEDLIKHFV
+218 KKDDEDLVKHFL

-235 HIKTKMA
+235 HIKPKIA
-242 MNLGFDPK
+242 KDLGFNPE
-250 KYDVIINSLLKEISS
+250 KYDVIINSLLKEINN
-265 IKAERKKE
+265 IKIERKKE

-280 IQHYAND
+280 IQLYAND

-316 NIYNKNKPTRGQ
+316 NIYNKIKPTRGQ
-328 AINNLMKKYFD
+328 AINNLMKKYFND
-339 DDEPKNKLKNI
+339 GEPKNKLKKI
-350 SDINIINGINP
+350 SDIKIINGINP
-361 ESDTNIKN
+361 ETDTSIKYKN
-369 KSRKENKIKTN
+369 KDKDKSGNENKVKTN
-380 NYIKSSP
+380 NYVKASP
-387 TKKNDKK
+387 TKRNDKK
-394 DLKGFINSDINFE
+394 DLKGLIDNNINFE
-407 NIDKLLSADNL
+407 NLDKLLSAENL

-435 NYSEKMPIIIQQ
+435 NYSEKIPIIIEQ

-453 QIYEEEDK
+453 QIYEDENK
-461 AGGSNFRKEAN
+461 AGGNNFRKEAN
-472 KIPYVAMASRVA
+472 KIPFVAMASRAA

-498 MLDEL
+498 MIDEL

-509 DFNFIKL
+509 DLNIIHH
-516 RKEQEMKKQDLI
+516 RKEQQIKKQDLI
-528 NNFQLLHDNIEH
+528 ANFQLLQDNIENM
-540 IKNNEEKILERSN
+540 KKNEETIRERSN
-553 GLVNNINN
+553 GLVINN
-561 KSKNNIKDLNDN
+561 NNQNIKDLNAI

-588 NLINRNNNYRKEFR
+588 DLINRNNNYRKDFK
-602 DYMVFK
+602 DYMIFK
-608 GSFYNENIF
+608 GSFYKDNIF

-637 KFINDLHKFGGD
+637 KYINDLHKFGGK
-649 LAKNEIKKI
+649 LAINEIN
-658 EENI
+658 NIVGE

>member
-6 PNNKND
+6 PNNKDD
-12 KNNNNNNANNED
+12 KNKNNED
-24 NSNIYQILINKLNQ
+24 NSNIYQMLINKLNQ
-38 NQNNNQINNNAIND
+38 NQNKNSNKYQINNNMINE
-52 QNEEEEY
+52 QNEEEY

-81 LYHPHDPE
+81 LYHPNDPE
-89 DQSSIKNILIKQY
+89 GQSSIKNILIKQY
-102 KKHKKLLPEKDIQKN
+102 KKHKKLLPEKELQKN
-117 KKSTKKVGLKN
+117 KKNTKNVGSK
-128 LVTKSRDIIP
+128 KRDIIP

-164 QREERQR
+164 QREERQK

-195 IVNYTGPKGKP
+195 IINFAGPKGKP

-218 KKDEEDLIKHFV
+218 KKDDEDLVKHFL

-235 HIKTKMA
+235 HIKPKIA
-242 MNLGFDPK
+242 KNLGFNPK
-250 KYDVIINSLLKEISS
+250 KYDVIINSLLKEINN
-265 IKAERKKE
+265 IKIERKKE
-273 NEMFKKQ
+273 NEMFKRQ
-280 IQHYAND
+280 IQLYAND

-311 MNQPK
+311 MNRPK

-339 DDEPKNKLKNI
+339 DDDPKNKLKKI

-361 ESDTNIKN
+361 ETDTSIKYKN
-369 KSRKENKIKTN
+369 KDKEKSDYENKVKTN
-380 NYIKSSP
+380 NYVKASP
-387 TKKNDKK
+387 TKKNNKK
-394 DLKGFINSDINFE
+394 DLKGLIDSDINFE
-407 NIDKLLSADNL
+407 NIDKLLSAENL

-435 NYSEKMPIIIQQ
+435 NYSEKIPIIIEQ

-453 QIYEEEDK
+453 QLYEDESN
-461 AGGSNFRKEAN
+461 AGGNNFRKEAN
-472 KIPYVAMASRVA
+472 KIPFVAMASRAA
-484 YHIIQSNYDEIIEK
+484 YQIIQSNYDEIIEK
-498 MLDEL
+498 MIDEL
-503 LFDCAN
+503 LCDCVDDLN
-509 DFNFIKL
+509 IINH
-516 RKEQEMKKQDLI
+516 RKEQQKKKQGLI
-528 NNFQLLHDNIEH
+528 ANFQLLQDNIEQ
-540 IKNNEEKILERSN
+540 IKKNEETIRERSN
-553 GLVNNINN
+553 GLVI
-561 KSKNNIKDLNDN
+561 KNNNNNNNDLNKI
-573 RKKIIITKFR
+573 RKKIIITKFK
-583 AQLDN
+583 AQLN
-588 NLINRNNNYRKEFR
+588 NDLINRNNNYRKDFK
-602 DYMVFK
+602 DYMIFK
-608 GSFYNENIF
+608 GSFYKDNIF

-637 KFINDLHKFGGD
+637 KYINDLHKFGGD
-649 LAKNEIKKI
+649 LAINEINNLVG
-658 EENI
+658 E

>member
-6 PNNKND
+6 PNNKDD
-12 KNNNNNNANNED
+12 KNNKNSNED
-24 NSNIYQILINKLNQ
+24 NSNIYQMLINKLNQ
-38 NQNNNQINNNAIND
+38 NQNKSSNNIQINNNNE
-52 QNEEEEY
+52 QNEEEY

-67 EPIEEKNFSQQVDF
+67 EPVEEKNFSQQVDF
-81 LYHPHDPE
+81 LYHPQDPE
-89 DQSSIKNILIKQY
+89 GQSSIKNILIKQY
-102 KKHKKLLPEKDIQKN
+102 KKHKKLVPEKDFQKN
-117 KKSTKKVGLKN
+117 KKNTKKIGSKN
-128 LVTKSRDIIP
+128 RDIIP

-164 QREERQR
+164 QREERQK

-195 IVNYTGPKGKP
+195 IINFAGPKGKP

-218 KKDEEDLIKHFV
+218 KKDDEDLVKHFL

-235 HIKTKMA
+235 HIKPKIA
-242 MNLGFDPK
+242 KDLGFNPE
-250 KYDVIINSLLKEISS
+250 KYDVIINSLLKEINN
-265 IKAERKKE
+265 IKIERKKE

-280 IQHYAND
+280 IQLYAND

-316 NIYNKNKPTRGQ
+316 NIYNKIKPTRGQ

-339 DDEPKNKLKNI
+339 DGEPKNKLKKI

-361 ESDTNIKN
+361 ETDTSIKYKN
-369 KSRKENKIKTN
+369 KDKDKSGNENKVKTN
-380 NYIKSSP
+380 NYVKASP
-387 TKKNDKK
+387 TKRNDKK
-394 DLKGFINSDINFE
+394 DLKGLIDNNINFE
-407 NIDKLLSADNL
+407 NLDKLLSAENL

-435 NYSEKMPIIIQQ
+435 NYSEKIPIIIEQ

-453 QIYEEEDK
+453 QIYEDENK
-461 AGGSNFRKEAN
+461 AGGNNFRKEAN
-472 KIPYVAMASRVA
+472 KIPFVAMASRAA

-498 MLDEL
+498 MIDEL

-509 DFNFIKL
+509 DLNIIHH
-516 RKEQEMKKQDLI
+516 RKEQQIKKQDLI
-528 NNFQLLHDNIEH
+528 ANFQLLQDNIENM
-540 IKNNEEKILERSN
+540 KKNEETIRERSN
-553 GLVNNINN
+553 GLAINN
-561 KSKNNIKDLNDN
+561 DNQNIKDLNAI

-588 NLINRNNNYRKEFR
+588 DLINRNNNYRKDFK
-602 DYMVFK
+602 DYMIFK
-608 GSFYNENIF
+608 GSFYKDNIF

-637 KFINDLHKFGGD
+637 KYINDLHKFGGK
-649 LAKNEIKKI
+649 LAINEIN
-658 EENI
+658 NIVGE

>member
-6 PNNKND
+6 PNNKDD
-12 KNNNNNNANNED
+12 KNNNNDD
-24 NSNIYQILINKLNQ
+24 NSNIYQMLFNKLNQ
-38 NQNNNQINNNAIND
+38 NQNKNSSTYQINNNMINE
-52 QNEEEEY
+52 QNEEEY

-81 LYHPHDPE
+81 LYHPNDPE
-89 DQSSIKNILIKQY
+89 GQSSIKNILIKQY
-102 KKHKKLLPEKDIQKN
+102 KKHKKLLPEKDLQKN
-117 KKSTKKVGLKN
+117 KKSIKKVGSK
-128 LVTKSRDIIP
+128 KRDIIP

-164 QREERQR
+164 QREERQK

-180 RKKSRKKLEKDLNKK
+180 RKKSRQKLEKDLNKK
-195 IVNYTGPKGKP
+195 IINFAEPKGKP

-218 KKDEEDLIKHFV
+218 KKDDEDLVKHFL

-235 HIKTKMA
+235 HIKPKIA
-242 MNLGFDPK
+242 KNLGFNPK
-250 KYDVIINSLLKEISS
+250 KYDVIINSLLKEINN
-265 IKAERKKE
+265 IKIERKKE

-280 IQHYAND
+280 IQLYAND

-339 DDEPKNKLKNI
+339 DDDPKNKLKKV

-361 ESDTNIKN
+361 KNDTNIKYKN
-369 KSRKENKIKTN
+369 KDKEKSGYENKVKTN
-380 NYIKSSP
+380 NYVNASP
-387 TKKNDKK
+387 TKKNNKK
-394 DLKGFINSDINFE
+394 DIKGLIDSDINFE
-407 NIDKLLSADNL
+407 NIDKLLSAENL

-435 NYSEKMPIIIQQ
+435 NYSEKIPIIVEQ

-453 QIYEEEDK
+453 QLYEDESDTR
-461 AGGSNFRKEAN
+461 GSNFRKEAN
-472 KIPYVAMASRVA
+472 KIPFVAMASRAA
-484 YHIIQSNYDEIIEK
+484 YQIIQSNYDEIIEK
-498 MLDEL
+498 MIDEL
-503 LFDCAN
+503 LCDCVDDLN
-509 DFNFIKL
+509 IINH
-516 RKEQEMKKQDLI
+516 RKEQQMKKQDLI
-528 NNFQLLHDNIEH
+528 ANFQLLQDNIEQIKKNEETIRERSNELV
-540 IKNNEEKILERSN
+540 IKNN
-553 GLVNNINN
+553 NNNN
-561 KSKNNIKDLNDN
+561 NLNKN

-583 AQLDN
+583 AQLN
-588 NLINRNNNYRKEFR
+588 NDLINRNNNYRKDFK

-608 GSFYNENIF
+608 GSFYKDNIF

-637 KFINDLHKFGGD
+637 KYINDLHKFGGD
-649 LAKNEIKKI
+649 LAINEINNLVG
-658 EENI
+658 E

>member
-6 PNNKND
+6 PNNKDD
-12 KNNNNNNANNED
+12 KNNNNDD
-24 NSNIYQILINKLNQ
+24 NSNIYQMLFNKLNQ
-38 NQNNNQINNNAIND
+38 NQNKNSSTYQINNNMINE
-52 QNEEEEY
+52 QNEEEY

-81 LYHPHDPE
+81 LYHPNDPE
-89 DQSSIKNILIKQY
+89 GQSSIKNILIKQY
-102 KKHKKLLPEKDIQKN
+102 KKHKKLLPEKDLQKN
-117 KKSTKKVGLKN
+117 KKSIKKVGSK
-128 LVTKSRDIIP
+128 KRDIIP

-164 QREERQR
+164 QREKKKK

-180 RKKSRKKLEKDLNKK
+180 RKKSRQKLEKDLNKK
-195 IVNYTGPKGKP
+195 IINFAEPKGKP

-218 KKDEEDLIKHFV
+218 KKDDEDLVKHFL

-235 HIKTKMA
+235 HIKPKIA
-242 MNLGFDPK
+242 KNLGFNPK
-250 KYDVIINSLLKEISS
+250 KYDVIINSLLKEINN
-265 IKAERKKE
+265 IKIERKKE

-280 IQHYAND
+280 IQLYAND

-339 DDEPKNKLKNI
+339 DDDPKNKLKKV

-361 ESDTNIKN
+361 KNDTNIKYKN
-369 KSRKENKIKTN
+369 KDKEKSDYENKVKTN
-380 NYIKSSP
+380 NYVNASP
-387 TKKNDKK
+387 TKKNNKK
-394 DLKGFINSDINFE
+394 DLKGLIDSDINFE
-407 NIDKLLSADNL
+407 NIDKLLSAENL

-435 NYSEKMPIIIQQ
+435 NYSEKIPIIVEQ

-453 QIYEEEDK
+453 QLYEDESDTR
-461 AGGSNFRKEAN
+461 GSNFRKEAN
-472 KIPYVAMASRVA
+472 KIPFVAMASRAA
-484 YHIIQSNYDEIIEK
+484 YQIIQSNYDEIIEK
-498 MLDEL
+498 MIDEL
-503 LFDCAN
+503 LCDCVDDLN
-509 DFNFIKL
+509 IINH
-516 RKEQEMKKQDLI
+516 RKEQQMKKQDLI
-528 NNFQLLHDNIEH
+528 ANFQLLQDNIEQIKKNEETIRERSNELV
-540 IKNNEEKILERSN
+540 IKNN
-553 GLVNNINN
+553 NNNN
-561 KSKNNIKDLNDN
+561 NLNKN

-583 AQLDN
+583 AQLN
-588 NLINRNNNYRKEFR
+588 NDLINRNNNYRKDFK

-608 GSFYNENIF
+608 GSFYKDNIF

-637 KFINDLHKFGGD
+637 KYINDLHKFGGD
-649 LAKNEIKKI
+649 LAINEINNLVG
-658 EENI
+658 E

>member
-1 MDNNF
+1 MDNNS
-6 PNNKND
+6 PNNKDD
-12 KNNNNNNANNED
+12 KNNKNSNED
-24 NSNIYQILINKLNQ
+24 NSNIYQMLINKLNQ
-38 NQNNNQINNNAIND
+38 NQNKSSNNIQINNNNE
-52 QNEEEEY
+52 QNEEEY

-67 EPIEEKNFSQQVDF
+67 EPVEEKNFSQQVDF
-81 LYHPHDPE
+81 LYHPQDPE
-89 DQSSIKNILIKQY
+89 GQSSIKNILIKQY
-102 KKHKKLLPEKDIQKN
+102 KKHKKLIPEKDFQKN
-117 KKSTKKVGLKN
+117 KKNTKKIGSKN
-128 LVTKSRDIIP
+128 RDIIP

-164 QREERQR
+164 QREERQK

-195 IVNYTGPKGKP
+195 IINFAGPKGKP

-218 KKDEEDLIKHFV
+218 KKDDEDLVKHFL

-235 HIKTKMA
+235 HIKPKIA
-242 MNLGFDPK
+242 KDLGFNPE
-250 KYDVIINSLLKEISS
+250 KYDVIINSLLKEINN
-265 IKAERKKE
+265 IKIERKKE

-280 IQHYAND
+280 IQLYAND

-311 MNQPK
+311 MNQAK
-316 NIYNKNKPTRGQ
+316 NIYNKIKPTRGQ

-339 DDEPKNKLKNI
+339 DGEPKNKLKKI

-361 ESDTNIKN
+361 ETDTSIKYKN
-369 KSRKENKIKTN
+369 KDKDKSGNENKVKTN
-380 NYIKSSP
+380 NYVKASP

-394 DLKGFINSDINFE
+394 DLKGLIDNNINFE
-407 NIDKLLSADNL
+407 NLDKLLSAENL

-435 NYSEKMPIIIQQ
+435 NYSEKIPIIIEQ

-453 QIYEEEDK
+453 QIYEDENK
-461 AGGSNFRKEAN
+461 AGGNNFRKEAN
-472 KIPYVAMASRVA
+472 KIPFVAMASRAA

-498 MLDEL
+498 MIDEL

-509 DFNFIKL
+509 DLNIIHL
-516 RKEQEMKKQDLI
+516 RKEQQIKKQDLI
-528 NNFQLLHDNIEH
+528 ANFQLLQDNIENM
-540 IKNNEEKILERSN
+540 KKNEETIRERSN
-553 GLVNNINN
+553 GLVINN
-561 KSKNNIKDLNDN
+561 NNQNIKDLNAI

-588 NLINRNNNYRKEFR
+588 DLINRNNNYRKDFK
-602 DYMVFK
+602 DYMIFK
-608 GSFYNENIF
+608 GSFYKDNIF

-637 KFINDLHKFGGD
+637 KYINDLHKFGGK
-649 LAKNEIKKI
+649 LAINEIN
-658 EENI
+658 NIVGE

>member
-6 PNNKND
+6 PNNKDD
-12 KNNNNNNANNED
+12 KNNKNSNED
-24 NSNIYQILINKLNQ
+24 NSNIYQMLINKLNQ
-38 NQNNNQINNNAIND
+38 NQNKSSNNIQINNNNE
-52 QNEEEEY
+52 QNEEEY

-67 EPIEEKNFSQQVDF
+67 EPVEEKNFSQQVDF
-81 LYHPHDPE
+81 LYHPQDPE
-89 DQSSIKNILIKQY
+89 GQSSIKNILIKQY
-102 KKHKKLLPEKDIQKN
+102 KKHKKLIPEKDFQKN
-117 KKSTKKVGLKN
+117 KKNTKKIGSKN
-128 LVTKSRDIIP
+128 RDIIP

-164 QREERQR
+164 QREERQK

-195 IVNYTGPKGKP
+195 IINFAGPKGKP

-218 KKDEEDLIKHFV
+218 KKDDEDLVKHFL

-235 HIKTKMA
+235 HIKPKIA
-242 MNLGFDPK
+242 KDLGFNPE
-250 KYDVIINSLLKEISS
+250 KYDVIINSLLKEINN
-265 IKAERKKE
+265 IKIERKKE

-280 IQHYAND
+280 IQLYAND

-316 NIYNKNKPTRGQ
+316 NIYNKIKPTRGQ

-339 DDEPKNKLKNI
+339 DGEPKNKLKKI

-361 ESDTNIKN
+361 ETDTSIKYKN
-369 KSRKENKIKTN
+369 KDKDKSGNENKVKTN
-380 NYIKSSP
+380 NYVKASP

-394 DLKGFINSDINFE
+394 DLKGLIDNNINFE
-407 NIDKLLSADNL
+407 NLDKLLSAENL

-435 NYSEKMPIIIQQ
+435 NYSEKIPIIIEQ

-453 QIYEEEDK
+453 QIYEDENK
-461 AGGSNFRKEAN
+461 AGGNNFRKEAN
-472 KIPYVAMASRVA
+472 KIPFVAMASRAA

-498 MLDEL
+498 MIDEL

-509 DFNFIKL
+509 DLNIIHH
-516 RKEQEMKKQDLI
+516 RKEQQIKKQDLI
-528 NNFQLLHDNIEH
+528 ANFQLLQDNIENM
-540 IKNNEEKILERSN
+540 KKNEETIRERSN
-553 GLVNNINN
+553 GLAINN
-561 KSKNNIKDLNDN
+561 DNQNIKDLNAI

-588 NLINRNNNYRKEFR
+588 DLINRNNNYRKDFK
-602 DYMVFK
+602 DYMIFK
-608 GSFYNENIF
+608 GSFYKDNIF

-637 KFINDLHKFGGD
+637 KYINDLHKFGGK
-649 LAKNEIKKI
+649 LAINEIN
-658 EENI
+658 NIVGE

>member
-6 PNNKND
+6 PNNKED
-12 KNNNNNNANNED
+12 KNNNNED
-24 NSNIYQILINKLNQ
+24 NSNINQMLINKLNQ
-38 NQNNNQINNNAIND
+38 NQNKNSNTYQINNNMINE
-52 QNEEEEY
+52 QNEEEY

-81 LYHPHDPE
+81 LYHPNDPE

-102 KKHKKLLPEKDIQKN
+102 KKHKKLLPEKDLQKN
-117 KKSTKKVGLKN
+117 KKSIKNVGSKK
-128 LVTKSRDIIP
+128 RDIIP

-164 QREERQR
+164 QREERQK
-171 KIDEYEKNI
+171 KIDEYEKNL

-195 IVNYTGPKGKP
+195 IINFAEPKGKP

-218 KKDEEDLIKHFV
+218 KKDDEDLVKHFL

-235 HIKTKMA
+235 HIKPKIA
-242 MNLGFDPK
+242 KNLGFNPK
-250 KYDVIINSLLKEISS
+250 KYDVIINSLLKEINN
-265 IKAERKKE
+265 IKIERKKE

-280 IQHYAND
+280 IQLYAND

-339 DDEPKNKLKNI
+339 DEDPKNKLKKV

-361 ESDTNIKN
+361 KTDTSIKYKN
-369 KSRKENKIKTN
+369 KDKEKSGYENKVKTN
-380 NYIKSSP
+380 NYVNASP
-387 TKKNDKK
+387 TKKNNKK
-394 DLKGFINSDINFE
+394 DLNGLIDSDINFE
-407 NIDKLLSADNL
+407 NIDKLLSAENL

-435 NYSEKMPIIIQQ
+435 NYSEKIPIIVEQ

-453 QIYEEEDK
+453 QLYEDESNTR
-461 AGGSNFRKEAN
+461 GSNFRKEAN
-472 KIPYVAMASRVA
+472 KIPFVAMASRAA
-484 YHIIQSNYDEIIEK
+484 YQIIQSNYDEIIEK
-498 MLDEL
+498 MIDEL
-503 LFDCAN
+503 LCDCVDDLN
-509 DFNFIKL
+509 IINH
-516 RKEQEMKKQDLI
+516 RKEQQMKKQNLI
-528 NNFQLLHDNIEH
+528 ANFQLLQDNIEQ
-540 IKNNEEKILERSN
+540 IKKNEETIRERSN
-553 GLVNNINN
+553 GLV
-561 KSKNNIKDLNDN
+561 IKDNNNNNNDLNKN

-583 AQLDN
+583 AQLN
-588 NLINRNNNYRKEFR
+588 NDLINRNNNYRKDFK

-608 GSFYNENIF
+608 GSFYKDNIF

-637 KFINDLHKFGGD
+637 KYINDLHKFGGD
-649 LAKNEIKKI
+649 LAKNEINNLVG
-658 EENI
+658 E

>member
-1 MDNNF
+1 MDNNS
-6 PNNKND
+6 PNNKDD
-12 KNNNNNNANNED
+12 KNNKNSNED
-24 NSNIYQILINKLNQ
+24 NSNIYQMLINKLNQ
-38 NQNNNQINNNAIND
+38 NQNKNSNNIQINNNNE
-52 QNEEEEY
+52 QNEEEY

-67 EPIEEKNFSQQVDF
+67 EPVEEKNFSQQVDF
-81 LYHPHDPE
+81 LYHPQDPE
-89 DQSSIKNILIKQY
+89 GQSSIKNILIKQY
-102 KKHKKLLPEKDIQKN
+102 KKHKKLVPEKDFQKN
-117 KKSTKKVGLKN
+117 KKNTKKIGSK
-128 LVTKSRDIIP
+128 KRDIIP

-164 QREERQR
+164 QREERQK

-195 IVNYTGPKGKP
+195 IINFTGPKGKP

-218 KKDEEDLIKHFV
+218 KKDDEDLVKHFL

-235 HIKTKMA
+235 HIKPKIA
-242 MNLGFDPK
+242 KDLGFNPE
-250 KYDVIINSLLKEISS
+250 KYDVIINSLLKEINN
-265 IKAERKKE
+265 IKIERKKE

-280 IQHYAND
+280 IQLYAND

-311 MNQPK
+311 MNQAK
-316 NIYNKNKPTRGQ
+316 NIYNKIKPTRGQ

-339 DDEPKNKLKNI
+339 DGEPKNKLKKI

-361 ESDTNIKN
+361 ETDTSIKYKN
-369 KSRKENKIKTN
+369 KDKDKSGNENKVKTN
-380 NYIKSSP
+380 NYVKASP

-394 DLKGFINSDINFE
+394 DLKGLIDNNINFE
-407 NIDKLLSADNL
+407 NLDKLLSAENL
-418 TFQDKINILT
+418 SFQDKINILT

-435 NYSEKMPIIIQQ
+435 NYSEKIPIIIEQ

-453 QIYEEEDK
+453 QIYEDENK
-461 AGGSNFRKEAN
+461 AGGNNFRKEAN
-472 KIPYVAMASRVA
+472 KIPFVAMASRAA

-498 MLDEL
+498 MIDEL

-509 DFNFIKL
+509 DLNIIHH
-516 RKEQEMKKQDLI
+516 RKEQQIKKQDLI
-528 NNFQLLHDNIEH
+528 ANFQLLQDNIENM
-540 IKNNEEKILERSN
+540 KKNEETIRERSN
-553 GLVNNINN
+553 GLAINN
-561 KSKNNIKDLNDN
+561 DNQNIKDLNAI

-588 NLINRNNNYRKEFR
+588 DLINRNNNYRKDFK
-602 DYMVFK
+602 DYMIFK
-608 GSFYNENIF
+608 GSFYKDNIF

-637 KFINDLHKFGGD
+637 KYINDLHKFGGK
-649 LAKNEIKKI
+649 LAINEIN
-658 EENI
+658 NIVGE

>member
-6 PNNKND
+6 PNHQD
-12 KNNNNNNANNED
+12 NNNSNNNED
-24 NSNIYQILINKLNQ
+24 NNNIYQILINKLNQ
-38 NQNNNQINNNAIND
+38 NKNANTNNNQIKHNIIND
-52 QNEEEEY
+52 QNEEEY

-81 LYHPHDPE
+81 LYHPSDPE
-89 DQSSIKNILIKQY
+89 GQSSIKNILIKQY
-102 KKHKKLLPEKDIQKN
+102 KKHKKLFPEKDLQKS
-117 KKSTKKVGLKN
+117 KKNIKKVGSKN
-128 LVTKSRDIIP
+128 IGIKNKDIIP
-138 FKNKNKG
+138 YKNKNKG

-164 QREERQR
+164 QREERQK
-171 KIDEYEKNI
+171 KIDEYEKKV
-180 RKKSRKKLEKDLNKK
+180 RKQSRKKLEKDLNKK
-195 IVNYTGPKGKP
+195 IVNFAGPKGKP
-206 LIKAKNYANKKV
+206 LIRAKNYANKKV

-235 HIKTKMA
+235 HIKTAMA
-242 MNLGFDPK
+242 KNLGFDPK
-250 KYDVIINSLLKEISS
+250 KYDMIINSLLKEINN
-265 IKAERKKE
+265 IKIERKKE
-273 NEMFKKQ
+273 NQMFKKQ
-280 IQHYAND
+280 IQLYAND

-316 NIYNKNKPTRGQ
+316 NFYNKNKPTRGQ

-339 DDEPKNKLKNI
+339 DDETKNKLKKM

-361 ESDTNIKN
+361 KTHSNFKNKN
-369 KSRKENKIKTN
+369 KSDNENQNKTN
-380 NYIKSSP
+380 KKSSP
-387 TKKNDKK
+387 KKKNDKK
-394 DLKGFINSDINFE
+394 DLKGFIDDGINFE
-407 NIDKLLSADNL
+407 NIDKLLSAENL

-428 ELNKELD
+428 ELNKEID
-435 NYSEKMPIIIQQ
+435 KYSERMPLIVEQ

-453 QIYEEEDK
+453 QLYKDEEN

-472 KIPYVAMASRVA
+472 KIPYIAMASRAA

-498 MLDEL
+498 MVDEL
-503 LFDCAN
+503 LYDCVN
-509 DFNFIKL
+509 DLNIINH
-516 RKEQEMKKQDLI
+516 RKEQQKKKQIFI
-528 NNFQLLHDNIEH
+528 NNLQLFQDNIDH
-540 IKNNEEKILERSN
+540 ITKDEEKIKERTN
-553 GLVNNINN
+553 ELVNNNN
-561 KSKNNIKDLNDN
+561 NEPKDI

-583 AQLDN
+583 AQLNDE
-588 NLINRNNNYRKEFR
+588 LINRNNKYKNDFK

-608 GSFYNENIF
+608 GSFYEANIF

-625 EEGENILNKAID
+625 EEGENILNNAVD
-637 KFINDLHKFGGD
+637 KYINDLHKFGGN
-649 LAKNEIKKI
+649 LAEGEIKKI
-658 EENI
+658 EGK

>member
-6 PNNKND
+6 PNNKDD
-12 KNNNNNNANNED
+12 KNNKNSNED
-24 NSNIYQILINKLNQ
+24 NSNIYQMLINKLNQ
-38 NQNNNQINNNAIND
+38 NQNKNSNNIQINNNNE
-52 QNEEEEY
+52 QNEEEY

-67 EPIEEKNFSQQVDF
+67 EPVEEKNFSQQVDF
-81 LYHPHDPE
+81 LYHPQDPE
-89 DQSSIKNILIKQY
+89 GQSSIKNILIKQY
-102 KKHKKLLPEKDIQKN
+102 KKHKKLIPEKDFQKN
-117 KKSTKKVGLKN
+117 KKNTKKIGSKN
-128 LVTKSRDIIP
+128 RDIIP

-164 QREERQR
+164 QREERQK

-195 IVNYTGPKGKP
+195 IINFAGPKGKP
-206 LIKAKNYANKKV
+206 LIKAKNFANKKV
-218 KKDEEDLIKHFV
+218 KKDDEDLVKHFL

-235 HIKTKMA
+235 HIKPKIA
-242 MNLGFDPK
+242 KDLGFNPE
-250 KYDVIINSLLKEISS
+250 KYDVIINSLLKEINN
-265 IKAERKKE
+265 IKIERKKE

-280 IQHYAND
+280 IQLYAND

-316 NIYNKNKPTRGQ
+316 NIYNKIKPTRGQ

-339 DDEPKNKLKNI
+339 DGEPKNKLKKI

-361 ESDTNIKN
+361 ETDTSIKYKN
-369 KSRKENKIKTN
+369 KDKDKSGNENKVKTN
-380 NYIKSSP
+380 NYVKASP

-394 DLKGFINSDINFE
+394 DLKGLIDNNINFE
-407 NIDKLLSADNL
+407 NLDKLLSAENL

-435 NYSEKMPIIIQQ
+435 NYSEKIPIIIEQ

-453 QIYEEEDK
+453 QIYEDENK
-461 AGGSNFRKEAN
+461 AGGNNFRKEAN
-472 KIPYVAMASRVA
+472 KIPFVAMASRAA

-498 MLDEL
+498 MIDEL

-509 DFNFIKL
+509 DLNIIHH
-516 RKEQEMKKQDLI
+516 RKEQQIKKQDLI
-528 NNFQLLHDNIEH
+528 ANFQLLQDNIENM
-540 IKNNEEKILERSN
+540 KKNEETIRERSN
-553 GLVNNINN
+553 GLVINN
-561 KSKNNIKDLNDN
+561 NNQNIKDLNAI

-588 NLINRNNNYRKEFR
+588 DLINRNNNYRKDFK
-602 DYMVFK
+602 DYMIFK
-608 GSFYNENIF
+608 GSFYKDNIF

-637 KFINDLHKFGGD
+637 KYINDLHKFGCK
-649 LAKNEIKKI
+649 LAINEIN
-658 EENI
+658 NIVGE

>member
-6 PNNKND
+6 PNNKDD
-12 KNNNNNNANNED
+12 KNNNNDD
-24 NSNIYQILINKLNQ
+24 NSNIYQMLFNKLNQ
-38 NQNNNQINNNAIND
+38 NQNKNSSTYQINNNMINE
-52 QNEEEEY
+52 QNEEEY

-81 LYHPHDPE
+81 LYHPNDPE
-89 DQSSIKNILIKQY
+89 GQSSIKNILIKQY
-102 KKHKKLLPEKDIQKN
+102 KKHKKLLPEKDLQKN
-117 KKSTKKVGLKN
+117 KKSIKKVGSK
-128 LVTKSRDIIP
+128 KRDIIP

-164 QREERQR
+164 QREERQK

-180 RKKSRKKLEKDLNKK
+180 RKKSRQKLEKDLNKK
-195 IVNYTGPKGKP
+195 IINFAEPKGKP

-218 KKDEEDLIKHFV
+218 KKDDEDLVKHFL

-235 HIKTKMA
+235 HIKPKIA
-242 MNLGFDPK
+242 KNLGFNPK
-250 KYDVIINSLLKEISS
+250 KYDVIINSLLKEINN
-265 IKAERKKE
+265 IKIERKKE

-280 IQHYAND
+280 IQLYAND

-339 DDEPKNKLKNI
+339 DDDPKNKLKKV

-361 ESDTNIKN
+361 KNDTNIKYKN
-369 KSRKENKIKTN
+369 KDKEKSDYENKVKTN
-380 NYIKSSP
+380 NYVNASP
-387 TKKNDKK
+387 TKKNNKK
-394 DLKGFINSDINFE
+394 DLKGLIDSDINFE
-407 NIDKLLSADNL
+407 NIDKLLSAENL

-435 NYSEKMPIIIQQ
+435 NYSEKIPIIVEQ

-453 QIYEEEDK
+453 QLYEDESDTR
-461 AGGSNFRKEAN
+461 GSNFRKEAN
-472 KIPYVAMASRVA
+472 KIPFVAMASRAA
-484 YHIIQSNYDEIIEK
+484 YQIIQSNYDEIIEK
-498 MLDEL
+498 MIDEL
-503 LFDCAN
+503 LCDCVDDLN
-509 DFNFIKL
+509 IINH
-516 RKEQEMKKQDLI
+516 RKEQQMKKQDLI
-528 NNFQLLHDNIEH
+528 ANFQLLQDNIEQIKKNEETIRERSNELV
-540 IKNNEEKILERSN
+540 IKNN
-553 GLVNNINN
+553 NNNN
-561 KSKNNIKDLNDN
+561 NLNKN

-583 AQLDN
+583 AQLN
-588 NLINRNNNYRKEFR
+588 NDLINKNNNYRKDFK

-608 GSFYNENIF
+608 GSFYKDNIF

-637 KFINDLHKFGGD
+637 KYINDLHKFGGD
-649 LAKNEIKKI
+649 LAINEINNLVG
-658 EENI
+658 E

>member
-6 PNNKND
+6 PNNKDD
-12 KNNNNNNANNED
+12 KNNKNSNED
-24 NSNIYQILINKLNQ
+24 NSNIYQMLINKLNQ
-38 NQNNNQINNNAIND
+38 NQNKSSNNIQINNNNE
-52 QNEEEEY
+52 QNEEEY
-59 EYEEESMK
+59 EYEEESVK
-67 EPIEEKNFSQQVDF
+67 EPVEEKNFSQQVDF
-81 LYHPHDPE
+81 LYHPQDPE
-89 DQSSIKNILIKQY
+89 GQSSIKNILIKQY
-102 KKHKKLLPEKDIQKN
+102 KKHKKLVPEKDFQKN
-117 KKSTKKVGLKN
+117 KKNTKKIGSKN
-128 LVTKSRDIIP
+128 RDIIP

-164 QREERQR
+164 QREERQK

-195 IVNYTGPKGKP
+195 IINFAGPKGKP

-218 KKDEEDLIKHFV
+218 KKDDEDLVKHFL

-235 HIKTKMA
+235 HIKPKIA
-242 MNLGFDPK
+242 KDLGFNPE
-250 KYDVIINSLLKEISS
+250 KYDVIINSLLKEINN
-265 IKAERKKE
+265 IKIERKKE

-280 IQHYAND
+280 IQLYAND

-316 NIYNKNKPTRGQ
+316 NIYNKIKPTRGQ

-339 DDEPKNKLKNI
+339 DGEPKNKLKKI

-361 ESDTNIKN
+361 ETDTSIKYKN
-369 KSRKENKIKTN
+369 KDKDKDKSGNENKVKTN
-380 NYIKSSP
+380 NYVKASP
-387 TKKNDKK
+387 TKRNDKK
-394 DLKGFINSDINFE
+394 DLKGLIDNNINFE
-407 NIDKLLSADNL
+407 NLDKLLSAENL

-428 ELNKELD
+428 ELNKEID
-435 NYSEKMPIIIQQ
+435 NYSEKIPIIIEQ

-453 QIYEEEDK
+453 QIYEDENK
-461 AGGSNFRKEAN
+461 AGGNNFRKEAN
-472 KIPYVAMASRVA
+472 KIPFVAMASRAA

-498 MLDEL
+498 MIDEL

-509 DFNFIKL
+509 DLNIIHH
-516 RKEQEMKKQDLI
+516 RKEQQIKKQDLI
-528 NNFQLLHDNIEH
+528 ANFQLLQDNIENM
-540 IKNNEEKILERSN
+540 KKNEETIRERSN
-553 GLVNNINN
+553 GLVINN
-561 KSKNNIKDLNDN
+561 NNQNIKDLNAI

-588 NLINRNNNYRKEFR
+588 DLINRNNNYRKDFK
-602 DYMVFK
+602 DYMIFK
-608 GSFYNENIF
+608 GSFYKDNIF

-637 KFINDLHKFGGD
+637 KYINDLHKFGGK
-649 LAKNEIKKI
+649 LAINEIN
-658 EENI
+658 NIVGE

>member
-6 PNNKND
+6 PNNKDD
-12 KNNNNNNANNED
+12 KNNNNED
-24 NSNIYQILINKLNQ
+24 NSNIYQMLINKLNQ
-38 NQNNNQINNNAIND
+38 NQNKNSNTYQINNNMINE
-52 QNEEEEY
+52 QNEEEY

-67 EPIEEKNFSQQVDF
+67 EPIEEKHFSQQVDF
-81 LYHPHDPE
+81 LYHPNDPE
-89 DQSSIKNILIKQY
+89 GQSSIKNILIKQY
-102 KKHKKLLPEKDIQKN
+102 KKHKKLLPEKDLQKN
-117 KKSTKKVGLKN
+117 KKSIKKVGSK
-128 LVTKSRDIIP
+128 KRDIIP

-164 QREERQR
+164 QREERQK

-180 RKKSRKKLEKDLNKK
+180 RKKSRQKLEKDLNKK
-195 IVNYTGPKGKP
+195 IINFAEPKGKP

-218 KKDEEDLIKHFV
+218 KKDDEDLVKHFL

-235 HIKTKMA
+235 HIKPKIA
-242 MNLGFDPK
+242 KNLGFNPK
-250 KYDVIINSLLKEISS
+250 KYDVIINSLLKEINN
-265 IKAERKKE
+265 IKIERKKE

-280 IQHYAND
+280 IQLYAND

-339 DDEPKNKLKNI
+339 DDDPKNKLKKV

-361 ESDTNIKN
+361 ENDTSIKYKN
-369 KSRKENKIKTN
+369 KDKEKSGYENKVKTN
-380 NYIKSSP
+380 NYLNASP
-387 TKKNDKK
+387 TKKNNKK
-394 DLKGFINSDINFE
+394 DLNGLIDSDINFE
-407 NIDKLLSADNL
+407 NIDKLLSAENL

-435 NYSEKMPIIIQQ
+435 NYSEKIPIIVEQ

-453 QIYEEEDK
+453 QLYEDESNTQ
-461 AGGSNFRKEAN
+461 GSNFRKEAN
-472 KIPYVAMASRVA
+472 KIPFVAMASRAA
-484 YHIIQSNYDEIIEK
+484 YQIIQSNYDEIIEK
-498 MLDEL
+498 MIDEL
-503 LFDCAN
+503 LCDCVDDLN
-509 DFNFIKL
+509 IINH
-516 RKEQEMKKQDLI
+516 RKEQQMKKQDLI
-528 NNFQLLHDNIEH
+528 ANFQLLQDNIEQ
-540 IKNNEEKILERSN
+540 IKKIEVTIREKSN
-553 GLVNNINN
+553 GLVINN
-561 KSKNNIKDLNDN
+561 KSNNNNINDLNKN

-583 AQLDN
+583 AKLN
-588 NLINRNNNYRKEFR
+588 NDLINRNNNYRKDFK

-608 GSFYNENIF
+608 GSFYKDNIF

-625 EEGENILNKAID
+625 EEGGNILNKAID
-637 KFINDLHKFGGD
+637 KYINDLHKFSGD
-649 LAKNEIKKI
+649 LAINEINNLVG
-658 EENI
+658 E

>member
-6 PNNKND
+6 PNNKDD
-12 KNNNNNNANNED
+12 KNNNNDD
-24 NSNIYQILINKLNQ
+24 NSNIYQMLFNKLNQ
-38 NQNNNQINNNAIND
+38 NQYKNSSTYQINNKMINE
-52 QNEEEEY
+52 QNEEEY

-81 LYHPHDPE
+81 LYHPNDPE
-89 DQSSIKNILIKQY
+89 GQSSIKNILIKQY
-102 KKHKKLLPEKDIQKN
+102 KKHKKLLPEKDLQKK
-117 KKSTKKVGLKN
+117 KKSIKKVGSK
-128 LVTKSRDIIP
+128 KRDIIP

-164 QREERQR
+164 QREERQK

-180 RKKSRKKLEKDLNKK
+180 RKKSRQKLEKDLNKK
-195 IVNYTGPKGKP
+195 IINFAEPKGKP

-218 KKDEEDLIKHFV
+218 KKDDEDLVKHFL

-235 HIKTKMA
+235 HIKPKIA
-242 MNLGFDPK
+242 KNLGFNPK
-250 KYDVIINSLLKEISS
+250 KYDVIINSLLKEINN
-265 IKAERKKE
+265 IKIERKKE

-280 IQHYAND
+280 IQLYAND

-339 DDEPKNKLKNI
+339 DDDPKNKLKKV

-361 ESDTNIKN
+361 KNDTNIKYKN
-369 KSRKENKIKTN
+369 KDKEKSDYENKVKTN
-380 NYIKSSP
+380 NYVNASP
-387 TKKNDKK
+387 TKKNNKK
-394 DLKGFINSDINFE
+394 DIKGLIDSDINFE
-407 NIDKLLSADNL
+407 NIDKLLSAENL

-435 NYSEKMPIIIQQ
+435 NYSEKIPIIVEQ

-453 QIYEEEDK
+453 QLYEDESNTR
-461 AGGSNFRKEAN
+461 GSNFRKEAN
-472 KIPYVAMASRVA
+472 KIPFVAMASRAA
-484 YHIIQSNYDEIIEK
+484 YQIIQSNYDEIIEK
-498 MLDEL
+498 MIDEL
-503 LFDCAN
+503 LCDCVDDLN
-509 DFNFIKL
+509 IINH
-516 RKEQEMKKQDLI
+516 RKEQQMKKQDLI
-528 NNFQLLHDNIEH
+528 ANFQLLQDNIEQIKKNEETIRERSNELV
-540 IKNNEEKILERSN
+540 IKNN
-553 GLVNNINN
+553 NNNN
-561 KSKNNIKDLNDN
+561 NLNKN

-583 AQLDN
+583 AQLN
-588 NLINRNNNYRKEFR
+588 NDLINKNNNYRKDFK

-608 GSFYNENIF
+608 GSFYKDNIF

-637 KFINDLHKFGGD
+637 KYINDLHKFGGD
-649 LAKNEIKKI
+649 LAINEINNLVG
-658 EENI
+658 E

>member
-6 PNNKND
+6 PNNKDD
-12 KNNNNNNANNED
+12 KNNNNDD
-24 NSNIYQILINKLNQ
+24 NSNIYQMLFNKLNQ
-38 NQNNNQINNNAIND
+38 NQNKNSSTYQINNKMINE
-52 QNEEEEY
+52 QNEEEY

-81 LYHPHDPE
+81 LYHPNDPE
-89 DQSSIKNILIKQY
+89 GQSSIKNILIKQY
-102 KKHKKLLPEKDIQKN
+102 KKHKKLLPEKDLQKN
-117 KKSTKKVGLKN
+117 KKSIKKVGSK
-128 LVTKSRDIIP
+128 KRDIIP

-164 QREERQR
+164 QREERQK

-180 RKKSRKKLEKDLNKK
+180 RKKSRQKLEKDLNKK
-195 IVNYTGPKGKP
+195 IINFAEPKGKP

-218 KKDEEDLIKHFV
+218 KKDDEDLVKHFL

-235 HIKTKMA
+235 HIKPKIA
-242 MNLGFDPK
+242 KNLGFNPK
-250 KYDVIINSLLKEISS
+250 KYDVIINSLLKEINN
-265 IKAERKKE
+265 IKIERKKE

-280 IQHYAND
+280 IQLYAND

-339 DDEPKNKLKNI
+339 DDDPKNKLKKV

-361 ESDTNIKN
+361 KNDTNIKYKN
-369 KSRKENKIKTN
+369 KDKEKSDYENKVKTN
-380 NYIKSSP
+380 NYVNASP
-387 TKKNDKK
+387 TKKNNKK
-394 DLKGFINSDINFE
+394 DIKGLIDSDINFE
-407 NIDKLLSADNL
+407 NIDKLLSAENL

-435 NYSEKMPIIIQQ
+435 NYSEKIPIIVEQ

-453 QIYEEEDK
+453 QLYEDESDTR
-461 AGGSNFRKEAN
+461 GSNFRKEAN
-472 KIPYVAMASRVA
+472 KIPFVAMASRAA
-484 YHIIQSNYDEIIEK
+484 YQIIQSNYDEIIEK
-498 MLDEL
+498 MIDEL
-503 LFDCAN
+503 LCDCVDDLN
-509 DFNFIKL
+509 IINH
-516 RKEQEMKKQDLI
+516 RKEQQMKKQDLI
-528 NNFQLLHDNIEH
+528 ANFQLLQDNIEQIKKNEETIRERSNELV
-540 IKNNEEKILERSN
+540 IKNN
-553 GLVNNINN
+553 NNNN
-561 KSKNNIKDLNDN
+561 NLNKN

-583 AQLDN
+583 AQLN
-588 NLINRNNNYRKEFR
+588 NDLINKNNNYRKDFK

-608 GSFYNENIF
+608 GSFYKDNIF

-637 KFINDLHKFGGD
+637 KYINDLHKFGGD
-649 LAKNEIKKI
+649 LAINEINNLVG
-658 EENI
+658 E

>member
-6 PNNKND
+6 PNNKED
-12 KNNNNNNANNED
+12 KNNNNED
-24 NSNIYQILINKLNQ
+24 NSNIYQMLINKLNQ
-38 NQNNNQINNNAIND
+38 NQNKNSNTYQINNNMINE
-52 QNEEEEY
+52 QNEEEY

-81 LYHPHDPE
+81 LYHPNDPE

-102 KKHKKLLPEKDIQKN
+102 KKHKKLLPEKDLQKN
-117 KKSTKKVGLKN
+117 KKSIKNVGSKK
-128 LVTKSRDIIP
+128 RDIIP

-164 QREERQR
+164 QREERQK
-171 KIDEYEKNI
+171 KIDEYEKNL

-195 IVNYTGPKGKP
+195 IINFAEPKGKP

-218 KKDEEDLIKHFV
+218 KKGDEDLVKHFL

-235 HIKTKMA
+235 HIKPKIA
-242 MNLGFDPK
+242 KNLGFNPK
-250 KYDVIINSLLKEISS
+250 KYDVIINSLLKEINN
-265 IKAERKKE
+265 IKIERKKE

-280 IQHYAND
+280 IQLYAND

-316 NIYNKNKPTRGQ
+316 NIYNKKKPTRGQ

-339 DDEPKNKLKNI
+339 DEHPKNKLKKV

-361 ESDTNIKN
+361 KTDTSIKYKN
-369 KSRKENKIKTN
+369 KDKEKSGYENKVKTN
-380 NYIKSSP
+380 NYVNASP
-387 TKKNDKK
+387 TKKNNKK
-394 DLKGFINSDINFE
+394 DLNGLIDSDINFE
-407 NIDKLLSADNL
+407 NIDKLLSAENL

-435 NYSEKMPIIIQQ
+435 NYSEKIPIIVEQ

-453 QIYEEEDK
+453 QLYEDESNTR
-461 AGGSNFRKEAN
+461 GSNFRKEAN
-472 KIPYVAMASRVA
+472 KIPFVAMASRAA
-484 YHIIQSNYDEIIEK
+484 YQIIQSNYDEIIEK
-498 MLDEL
+498 MIDEL
-503 LFDCAN
+503 LCDCVDDLN
-509 DFNFIKL
+509 IINH
-516 RKEQEMKKQDLI
+516 RKEQQMKKQNLI
-528 NNFQLLHDNIEH
+528 ANFQLLQDNIEQ
-540 IKNNEEKILERSN
+540 IKKNEETIRERSN
-553 GLVNNINN
+553 GLV
-561 KSKNNIKDLNDN
+561 IKDNNNNNNDLNKN

-583 AQLDN
+583 AQLN
-588 NLINRNNNYRKEFR
+588 NDLINRNNNYRKDFK

-608 GSFYNENIF
+608 GSFYKDNIF

-637 KFINDLHKFGGD
+637 KYINDLHKFGGD
-649 LAKNEIKKI
+649 LAKNEINNLVG
-658 EENI
+658 E

>member
-6 PNNKND
+6 PNNKDD
-12 KNNNNNNANNED
+12 KNKNNED
-24 NSNIYQILINKLNQ
+24 NSNIYQMLINKLNQ
-38 NQNNNQINNNAIND
+38 NQNKNSNKYQINNNMINE
-52 QNEEEEY
+52 QNEEEY

-81 LYHPHDPE
+81 LYHPNDPE
-89 DQSSIKNILIKQY
+89 GQSSIKNILIKQY
-102 KKHKKLLPEKDIQKN
+102 KKHKKLLPEKELQKN
-117 KKSTKKVGLKN
+117 KKNTKNVGSK
-128 LVTKSRDIIP
+128 KKDIIP

-164 QREERQR
+164 QREERQK

-195 IVNYTGPKGKP
+195 IINFAEPKGKP

-218 KKDEEDLIKHFV
+218 KKDDEDLVKHFL

-235 HIKTKMA
+235 HIKPKIA
-242 MNLGFDPK
+242 KNLGFNPK
-250 KYDVIINSLLKEISS
+250 KYDVIINSLLKEINN
-265 IKAERKKE
+265 IKIERKKE
-273 NEMFKKQ
+273 NEMFKRQ
-280 IQHYAND
+280 IQLYAND

-311 MNQPK
+311 MNRPK

-339 DDEPKNKLKNI
+339 DDDPKNKLKKI

-361 ESDTNIKN
+361 ETDTSIKYKN
-369 KSRKENKIKTN
+369 KDKEKSDYENKVKTN
-380 NYIKSSP
+380 NYVKASP
-387 TKKNDKK
+387 TKKNNKK
-394 DLKGFINSDINFE
+394 DLKGLIDSDINFE
-407 NIDKLLSADNL
+407 NIDKLLSAENL

-435 NYSEKMPIIIQQ
+435 NYSEKIPIIIEQ

-453 QIYEEEDK
+453 QLYEDESN
-461 AGGSNFRKEAN
+461 AGGNNFRKEAN
-472 KIPYVAMASRVA
+472 KIPFVAMASRAA
-484 YHIIQSNYDEIIEK
+484 YQIIQSNYDEIIEK
-498 MLDEL
+498 MIDEL
-503 LFDCAN
+503 LCDCVDDLN
-509 DFNFIKL
+509 IINH
-516 RKEQEMKKQDLI
+516 RKEQQKKKQGLI
-528 NNFQLLHDNIEH
+528 ANFQLLQDNIEQ
-540 IKNNEEKILERSN
+540 IKKNEETIRERSN
-553 GLVNNINN
+553 GLVI
-561 KSKNNIKDLNDN
+561 KNNNNNNNDLNKI
-573 RKKIIITKFR
+573 RKKIIITKFK
-583 AQLDN
+583 AQLN
-588 NLINRNNNYRKEFR
+588 NDLINRNNNYRKDFK
-602 DYMVFK
+602 DYMIFK
-608 GSFYNENIF
+608 GSFYKDNIF

-637 KFINDLHKFGGD
+637 KYINDLHKFGGD
-649 LAKNEIKKI
+649 LAINEINNLVG
-658 EENI
+658 E